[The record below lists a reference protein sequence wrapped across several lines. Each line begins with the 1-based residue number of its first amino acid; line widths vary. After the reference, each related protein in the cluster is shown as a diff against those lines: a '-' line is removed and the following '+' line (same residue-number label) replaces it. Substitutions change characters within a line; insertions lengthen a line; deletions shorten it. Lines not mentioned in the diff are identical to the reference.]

1 MNSVFSAFKSSSS
14 GVGAASMVPSTTD
27 ATTGGAATVK
37 MNGSINTTS
46 SNSSNNKH
54 ESTSVAT
61 SNGVANCPKP
71 PTTTKLL
78 LNLKTHRPPV
88 TDHPPSGSYEKLR
101 HIREISNP
109 VALDHGVVVVDAA
122 PSNDNSIATTPV
134 QSPSETPSTVPSAS
148 INGHHEHSTCA
159 NGSSSTIAATR
170 IIGIDQV
177 DSHPH
182 HQQQQHRPLHH
193 PHLPQLPST
202 LGSKADTV
210 AITTSSLTAAP
221 TTVLAIKPPSGAS
234 SSALVASST
243 ATAVAPSSSSASSS
257 SSSSSSTLS
266 NGVGLSSSSVPPPSR
281 FHKPRLS
288 LSNSSGGTSGAAGS
302 CGGGLTTTSMPSV
315 HGRTGPSGGAGTGG
329 AGSSGMPPPKT
340 RLSTHQRNLS
350 LDFRSMG
357 ILLPPVSQVTNTR
370 INMTQH
376 HRNRSLDSALQRI
389 PEVEVS
395 SPSAESENTLH
406 CTNAILSGTMCSKI
420 IQSSSSTNPT
430 NTPNITGRG
439 NKLQGAEAMSSRQ
452 EGKPTISGCSSSAGG
467 GSMPGSSDR
476 TIAGR
481 QQQQQLMGKM
491 ELLEQGIGASRAL
504 KSTHLGDV
512 ESSLSSAKESESKK
526 REDLTS
532 LGSDDSGIICGSEPD
547 HTSLTRI
554 RRSRESLDSGEIDPS
569 EEECIEILE
578 TTSMDEEYRML
589 QSDLCFYPTT
599 VDGCNNNNNNN
610 NNDVKATIEELGCGD
625 QLHHHQA
632 TVTAASVDAISDKV
646 RYRQRNMTRAA
657 IMLETLFVPIDYED
671 NVPTPADDNGGEGE
685 GDEDQDLADA
695 PTPIIG
701 EGKSLTTPTNAP
713 IPDFLPSTTIT
724 TNINTSTVPTVGAD
738 HETTSPSSNSSTA
751 VASNPSGTS
760 QKPATNN
767 DQQPLQQSKTD
778 QKNEVIFRNF
788 FGATKNAIF
797 RTAQSII
804 DNHEKKHAKNREKQ
818 SSTVTS
824 DDGVAGGANVTTTA
838 GSTGT
843 ATSAGTSIIKSPTEA
858 IRRRE
863 FGSMFGSRAKH
874 HQQQQQQQQQLPS
887 PPPVPATPVAS
898 EMEHPES
905 APDRMLLVA
914 PKPSLSKSSST
925 ASLKVVPG
933 VAVATTSTGSSS
945 TTTATGG
952 PACNNGNTASRDE
965 SQIRSERAGQ
975 SGLLRFFESP
985 VFNIHFAVHYL
996 FYSKEP
1002 GVLSFIGNKIFSF
1015 PNGEVDLYIPQ
1026 LMVMYMQIEELSEVL
1041 DPYLVYRCRQ
1051 SVDFSLKCVWLL
1063 EAYNFNMEMLSAG
1076 GSSSIRKHLTLL
1088 RELYPKRERVKTGT
1102 QNQQQPSYQRL
1113 TEQQQQQQRDHDATS
1128 ATTMNSLN
1136 LPALT
1141 AVRKTHHRS
1150 QSDATGMMGGMMSVN
1165 PKLLYSQ
1172 PPSTVAPVTG
1182 PTGHLPHLA
1191 SSGLHAPHHPII
1203 GSSSSSS
1210 SSSRPVC
1217 LGDLSTGRAFDNG
1230 CVCFESVRG
1239 TVNDLLGQQT
1249 VCSCGAPKLA
1259 PEKEF
1264 MKSLIDIGKMLTCLQ
1279 TKIEKTSRLR
1289 ILLNLINKNL
1299 PARVWLPLHSEA
1311 LPHHV
1316 VRITEEKT
1324 AVLNSKDKTPY
1335 IIYVEVVEV
1344 QDIYTSPVIPKLMPT
1359 LRHTKSEER
1368 LDSSMTV
1375 TTGGSS
1381 VVVGSRE
1388 HTKTDSQTTGET
1400 TTAPTAV
1407 APTAAPATVAP
1418 TGSSLSTSSV
1428 RRPNK
1433 LSECSV
1439 DFGTTGSVSGGCM
1452 ELGLTED
1459 DVWSQE
1465 DDEITAQ
1472 YLSLTKMS
1480 TDRDTISQFSIDS
1493 YDSREHHTP
1502 TLFNIGEVKKRHC
1515 ANLNSENAKPFSN
1528 DPSDPSAAALKEPWH
1543 EKEKQIRE
1551 SSPYGHLQSWRLL
1564 SAIVKCGDDLRQELM
1579 ATQLLQMFKLIWDE
1593 EKVDLW
1599 VRPYRIVCLS
1609 NDSGLIETIVNTV
1622 SLHQIKKNSNKSLKD
1637 YFIDEYGDIETEAFQ
1652 RAQRNFMQSCAAY
1665 CLISYL
1671 LQVKDRHNGNIL
1683 LHSDGHLIHID
1694 FGFILSISPK
1704 NLGFEQSPFKLTP
1717 EFVDVMGGPESEL
1730 YSEFKYLLLDG
1741 LKAARKHMDRI
1752 INIVEIMRSSSQLP
1766 CFKNGCSGTVR
1777 NLRNRFHMNLTEQE
1791 LERKV
1796 EQLIQDSLNSLST
1809 KLYDGY
1815 QYITNGIL

>member
-1 MNSVFSAFKSSSS
+1 
-14 GVGAASMVPSTTD
+14 
-27 ATTGGAATVK
+27 
-37 MNGSINTTS
+37 
-46 SNSSNNKH
+46 
-54 ESTSVAT
+54 
-61 SNGVANCPKP
+61 
-71 PTTTKLL
+71 
-78 LNLKTHRPPV
+78 
-88 TDHPPSGSYEKLR
+88 
-101 HIREISNP
+101 
-109 VALDHGVVVVDAA
+109 
-122 PSNDNSIATTPV
+122 
-134 QSPSETPSTVPSAS
+134 
-148 INGHHEHSTCA
+148 
-159 NGSSSTIAATR
+159 
-170 IIGIDQV
+170 
-177 DSHPH
+177 
-182 HQQQQHRPLHH
+182 
-193 PHLPQLPST
+193 
-202 LGSKADTV
+202 
-210 AITTSSLTAAP
+210 
-221 TTVLAIKPPSGAS
+221 
-234 SSALVASST
+234 
-243 ATAVAPSSSSASSS
+243 
-257 SSSSSSTLS
+257 
-266 NGVGLSSSSVPPPSR
+266 
-281 FHKPRLS
+281 
-288 LSNSSGGTSGAAGS
+288 
-302 CGGGLTTTSMPSV
+302 
-315 HGRTGPSGGAGTGG
+315 
-329 AGSSGMPPPKT
+329 
-340 RLSTHQRNLS
+340 
-350 LDFRSMG
+350 MG

-420 IQSSSSTNPT
+420 IQASSTNPT
-430 NTPNITGRG
+430 NTPNITCRG
-439 NKLQGAEAMSSRQ
+439 PTSVASQGGVSATGSV
-452 EGKPTISGCSSSAGG
+452 SGDGSSSATG
-467 GSMPGSSDR
+467 DR
-476 TIAGR
+476 MSVTTACSR
-481 QQQQQLMGKM
+481 QQLSGKL
-491 ELLEQGIGASRAL
+491 EALEQGTATLRTL
-504 KSTHLGDV
+504 KGDHSV
-512 ESSLSSAKESESKK
+512 DPEGLARSKDSDSKK

-589 QSDLCFYPTT
+589 QSDLCFYPTSMLAAEAPIDAGEAK
-599 VDGCNNNNNNN
+599 DG
-610 NNDVKATIEELGCGD
+610 DAQAD
-625 QLHHHQA
+625 QSA
-632 TVTAASVDAISDKV
+632 AASVSDKV

-657 IMLETLFVPIDYED
+657 IMLETLCVPIDFED
-671 NVPTPADDNGGEGE
+671 GVEQQQQQQQGDGSSRCSDD
-685 GDEDQDLADA
+685 DDA
-695 PTPIIG
+695 PTPTVG
-701 EGKSLTTPTNAP
+701 EGKSLTTPTNALTP
-713 IPDFLPSTTIT
+713 ALPATTSGTI
-724 TNINTSTVPTVGAD
+724 VPTAACESATVAD
-738 HETTSPSSNSSTA
+738 
-751 VASNPSGTS
+751 SGTGTGHQRSS
-760 QKPATNN
+760 QN
-767 DQQPLQQSKTD
+767 DQQQQQQHGKAD

-818 SSTVTS
+818 SLVAVT
-824 DDGVAGGANVTTTA
+824 DDG
-838 GSTGT
+838 TGPVPAASPAAASAP
-843 ATSAGTSIIKSPTEA
+843 ATVKSPTE
-858 IRRRE
+858 ISRKRE
-863 FGSMFGSRAKH
+863 FGSMFGSRSSK
-874 HQQQQQQQQQLPS
+874 QQS
-887 PPPVPATPVAS
+887 ISTSAAAAAVTSATPAVV
-898 EMEHPES
+898 EVTIE
-905 APDRMLLVA
+905 APVCAPTEPQAPACDRNGAAGSGLLVGS
-914 PKPSLSKSSST
+914 KGSLSKSSSS
-925 ASLKVVPG
+925 ASLKLVPG
-933 VAVATTSTGSSS
+933 VAVAT
-945 TTTATGG
+945 GG
-952 PACNNGNTASRDE
+952 AVGVGCPSNGGCSPRDE
-965 SQIRSERAGQ
+965 SQIRTERTGQ

-1015 PNGEVDLYIPQ
+1015 PNGDVDLYIPQ

-1076 GSSSIRKHLTLL
+1076 GSSMRKHLTLL
-1088 RELYPKRERVKTGT
+1088 RELYPKRERVKTMLGSHHRNGLKT
-1102 QNQQQPSYQRL
+1102 DEGDQ
-1113 TEQQQQQQRDHDATS
+1113 HADAT
-1128 ATTMNSLN
+1128 TTTTTASLAVN
-1136 LPALT
+1136 HSLSV
-1141 AVRKTHHRS
+1141 VRKTHHRS
-1150 QSDATGMMGGMMSVN
+1150 QSDATGMMGITGMTVN

-1172 PPSTVAPVTG
+1172 PGPAGGTVAAPSGSTHHSQ
-1182 PTGHLPHLA
+1182 HL
-1191 SSGLHAPHHPII
+1191 LHAHAQTFHPAI
-1203 GSSSSSS
+1203 SSN
-1210 SSSRPVC
+1210 RPVC

-1299 PARVWLPLHSEA
+1299 PARVWLPLHSET
-1311 LPHHV
+1311 PHHV

-1344 QDIYTSPVIPKLMPT
+1344 NDIYTSPVIPKLMPT

-1368 LDSSMTV
+1368 LDSSSS
-1375 TTGGSS
+1375 GGGLGAAATAAAVAAPSS
-1381 VVVGSRE
+1381 NTPGEPS
-1388 HTKTDSQTTGET
+1388 KTDS
-1400 TTAPTAV
+1400 PTANE
-1407 APTAAPATVAP
+1407 PTVAVP
-1418 TGSSLSTSSV
+1418 AARHTTENHAANGGSMM
-1428 RRPNK
+1428 
-1433 LSECSV
+1433 
-1439 DFGTTGSVSGGCM
+1439 M

-1480 TDRDTISQFSIDS
+1480 TDRDTISQFSVDS
-1493 YDSREHHTP
+1493 YDSREHSTP

-1543 EKEKQIRE
+1543 EKEKQIRD
-1551 SSPYGHLQSWRLL
+1551 SSPYGHLQNWKLL

-1637 YFIDEYGDIETEAFQ
+1637 YFVDEYGAPETAPFR

-1730 YSEFKYLLLDG
+1730 YAEFKYLLLDG

-1791 LERKV
+1791 LDRKV

>member
-1 MNSVFSAFKSSSS
+1 MNSVFSAFKASSSASSSS
-14 GVGAASMVPSTTD
+14 S
-27 ATTGGAATVK
+27 ATTTNSNGIGTGPPSSSGHDPTGSSSNGMVLT
-37 MNGSINTTS
+37 NGSALMGTKASSLTGSSTS
-46 SNSSNNKH
+46 S
-54 ESTSVAT
+54 
-61 SNGVANCPKP
+61 
-71 PTTTKLL
+71 KLL
-78 LNLKTHRPPV
+78 LNIKTHRPAV
-88 TDHPPSGSYEKLR
+88 ADHPPNSSYEKLR
-101 HIREISNP
+101 HIREISCTNRNNSL
-109 VALDHGVVVVDAA
+109 VVGLDGDELTPATTTPEDTSV
-122 PSNDNSIATTPV
+122 ATTPV
-134 QSPSETPSTVPSAS
+134 QSPMALDEDSSA
-148 INGHHEHSTCA
+148 CLLL
-159 NGSSSTIAATR
+159 NGSAGPR
-170 IIGIDQV
+170 IMSIDQV
-177 DSHPH
+177 DSGSSHH
-182 HQQQQHRPLHH
+182 HHLHQQPTTATA
-193 PHLPQLPST
+193 QLPSLLVNGT
-202 LGSKADTV
+202 GKLHQAKADTTTKQSDSSSSRAAAAAV
-210 AITTSSLTAAP
+210 ASNTNHSDNGCLSKKKSTSTSCTDIGTTTTAP
-221 TTVLAIKPPSGAS
+221 VPLAIKPPSGAASLTTAS
-234 SSALVASST
+234 SSAL
-243 ATAVAPSSSSASSS
+243 SSADGGAA
-257 SSSSSSTLS
+257 S
-266 NGVGLSSSSVPPPSR
+266 NGTVTSMPPR

-288 LSNSSGGTSGAAGS
+288 LSNS
-302 CGGGLTTTSMPSV
+302 CGGGSSSGLSTSSMPSV
-315 HGRTGPSGGAGTGG
+315 HGRSGPNANGGSS
-329 AGSSGMPPPKT
+329 SSGMPPPKT

-357 ILLPPVSQVTNTR
+357 ILLPPVSQVTNNR

-406 CTNAILSGTMCSKI
+406 CTNGILTGTMCSKI
-420 IQSSSSTNPT
+420 IQSSSTNPT
-430 NTPNITGRG
+430 NTPSNSGRG
-439 NKLQGAEAMSSRQ
+439 ISSMSLTAGSGKSGSNGSEADADTVVTTAAASATNSTTHHHQPSRQ
-452 EGKPTISGCSSSAGG
+452 QMSRKV
-467 GSMPGSSDR
+467 D
-476 TIAGR
+476 
-481 QQQQQLMGKM
+481 
-491 ELLEQGIGASRAL
+491 LLEQGATLRTL
-504 KSTHLGDV
+504 KGSHSNDAETIVNSIVKD
-512 ESSLSSAKESESKK
+512 SDSKK

-578 TTSMDEEYRML
+578 TTSMEEEYRML
-589 QSDLCFYPTT
+589 QSDLCFYPTAMDRT
-599 VDGCNNNNNNN
+599 AKEDGSDSDSRPLDNCIEQPPAHQSTLTSANNGGP
-610 NNDVKATIEELGCGD
+610 L
-625 QLHHHQA
+625 
-632 TVTAASVDAISDKV
+632 SDKV
-646 RYRQRNMTRAA
+646 RYRQQNMTRAA
-657 IMLETLFVPIDYED
+657 IMLEKLFVPINYED
-671 NVPTPADDNGGEGE
+671 GENAAAVDGDGGSSLGNEE
-685 GDEDQDLADA
+685 DEMLSHPDA
-695 PTPIIG
+695 ATPIVS
-701 EGKSLTTPTNAP
+701 EGKSLTTPTNAVTP
-713 IPDFLPSTTIT
+713 TGPSFSQQQQSAASTNVPSTAA
-724 TNINTSTVPTVGAD
+724 V
-738 HETTSPSSNSSTA
+738 SPSD
-751 VASNPSGTS
+751 TS
-760 QKPATNN
+760 KPATS
-767 DQQPLQQSKTD
+767 DPPKAD
-778 QKNEVIFRNF
+778 QKNEVMFRNF

-804 DNHEKKHAKNREKQ
+804 DNHEKKHAKQREKQ
-818 SSTVTS
+818 AATTSATTPDDAGAAPAVGGAASGATTASST
-824 DDGVAGGANVTTTA
+824 
-838 GSTGT
+838 STV
-843 ATSAGTSIIKSPTEA
+843 KSPTELL
-858 IRRRE
+858 RKRE
-863 FGSMFGSRAKH
+863 FGSMFARSSNSSKH
-874 HQQQQQQQQQLPS
+874 HHHNQQQPASSSSAVTPTATTTTASVSMEFDTTSSSTESGSSQLNI
-887 PPPVPATPVAS
+887 
-898 EMEHPES
+898 
-905 APDRMLLVA
+905 
-914 PKPSLSKSSST
+914 PKASLSKSSST

-933 VAVATTSTGSSS
+933 VAVAAVPSTSSTAASSS
-945 TTTATGG
+945 SSCVAPFSSSG
-952 PACNNGNTASRDE
+952 PRDE
-965 SQIRSERAGQ
+965 SQIRTERTGQ

-1015 PNGEVDLYIPQ
+1015 PHIEVDLYIPQ
-1026 LMVMYMQIEELSEVL
+1026 LIVMYMQIEELSEVL

-1063 EAYNFNMEMLSAG
+1063 EAYNFNTEMLSGAG
-1076 GSSSIRKHLTLL
+1076 NSIRKHLSLL
-1088 RELYPKRERVKTGT
+1088 RELYPKRERVKLAAAAANNAPIITTTG
-1102 QNQQQPSYQRL
+1102 SEL
-1113 TEQQQQQQRDHDATS
+1113 LATGNDPTLQ
-1128 ATTMNSLN
+1128 AH
-1136 LPALT
+1136 PALS

-1150 QSDATGMMGGMMSVN
+1150 QSDATGMMG
-1165 PKLLYSQ
+1165 LLAQ
-1172 PPSTVAPVTG
+1172 HHHHHHHAHHAAPLPGGVPG
-1182 PTGHLPHLA
+1182 P
-1191 SSGLHAPHHPII
+1191 
-1203 GSSSSSS
+1203 
-1210 SSSRPVC
+1210 SSRTPVC

-1264 MKSLIDIGKMLTCLQ
+1264 MKALIDIGKMLTCLQ

-1299 PARVWLPLHSEA
+1299 PARVWLPLHSET
-1311 LPHHV
+1311 PHHV

-1344 QDIYTSPVIPKLMPT
+1344 QDIYTSPVIPKMMPT

-1368 LDSSMTV
+1368 LDSSISASALN
-1375 TTGGSS
+1375 GDEAGSNPS
-1381 VVVGSRE
+1381 
-1388 HTKTDSQTTGET
+1388 KTEQTTT
-1400 TTAPTAV
+1400 TTSSSAACQQTGDE
-1407 APTAAPATVAP
+1407 TAAPLPAAAAA
-1418 TGSSLSTSSV
+1418 SLAASRSRHS
-1428 RRPNK
+1428 K

-1439 DFGTTGSVSGGCM
+1439 DNGGNGGNGGGSMM

-1480 TDRDTISQFSIDS
+1480 SDRDAISQFSVDS
-1493 YDSREHHTP
+1493 YDSRDHHTP
-1502 TLFNIGEVKKRHC
+1502 ALFNIGEVKKRHC

-1543 EKEKQIRE
+1543 EKEKQIRN

-1579 ATQLLQMFKLIWDE
+1579 ATQLLQMFKLIWEE
-1593 EKVDLW
+1593 EKVGLW
-1599 VRPYRIVCLS
+1599 VQPYRIVCLS

-1637 YFIDEYGDIETEAFQ
+1637 YFIDEFGDVETVAFR
-1652 RAQRNFMQSCAAY
+1652 RAQRNFMHSCAAY

-1730 YSEFKYLLLDG
+1730 YCEFKYLLLDG

>member
-1 MNSVFSAFKSSSS
+1 MNSVFSAFKTSSTAASPSSAATANSNGVVGVGPTSGGSHDHTTGNGGMVLTNGTLMGPKSTPTSSSS
-14 GVGAASMVPSTTD
+14 
-27 ATTGGAATVK
+27 
-37 MNGSINTTS
+37 TS
-46 SNSSNNKH
+46 S
-54 ESTSVAT
+54 
-61 SNGVANCPKP
+61 
-71 PTTTKLL
+71 KLL
-78 LNLKTHRPPV
+78 LNIKTHRPAV
-88 TDHPPSGSYEKLR
+88 ADHPPNSSYEKLR
-101 HIREISNP
+101 HIREISCTNRNNSL
-109 VALDHGVVVVDAA
+109 VVGLDGELDVVPAA
-122 PSNDNSIATTPV
+122 TTPEDTSVATTPV
-134 QSPSETPSTVPSAS
+134 QSPMTLDDKCLGTADTLDSSADSTNCLPL
-148 INGHHEHSTCA
+148 
-159 NGSSSTIAATR
+159 NGSSGPR
-170 IIGIDQV
+170 IVSVDQV
-177 DSHPH
+177 DNH
-182 HQQQQHRPLHH
+182 HHH
-193 PHLPQLPST
+193 PHLNSGAGLVNGTGKLHQA
-202 LGSKADTV
+202 KADTTTKSDSSSSSSCSNGSNSVRATV
-210 AITTSSLTAAP
+210 AVASSGTNSNDSGLLPKKKSASTSCTDLGTTLAP
-221 TTVLAIKPPSGAS
+221 LAIKPPSGAS
-234 SSALVASST
+234 LSNSST
-243 ATAVAPSSSSASSS
+243 GAIASVDGTA
-257 SSSSSSTLS
+257 S
-266 NGVGLSSSSVPPPSR
+266 NGTIASMPPR

-288 LSNSSGGTSGAAGS
+288 LSNS
-302 CGGGLTTTSMPSV
+302 CGGGGNSGLSTSSMPSV
-315 HGRTGPSGGAGTGG
+315 HGRTGPNANGGSS
-329 AGSSGMPPPKT
+329 SSGMPPPKT

-357 ILLPPVSQVTNTR
+357 ILLPPVSQVTNNR

-406 CTNAILSGTMCSKI
+406 CTNGILSGTMCSKI
-420 IQSSSSTNPT
+420 IQSSSTNPT
-430 NTPNITGRG
+430 NTPSNSGRG
-439 NKLQGAEAMSSRQ
+439 ITSIAN
-452 EGKPTISGCSSSAGG
+452 AGTTAKG
-467 GSMPGSSDR
+467 GSSVTESE
-476 TIAGR
+476 TETVVIAAASTTNSTHHQPNR
-481 QQQQQLMGKM
+481 QQISRKVDI
-491 ELLEQGIGASRAL
+491 LEQAATLRAL
-504 KSTHLGDV
+504 KSCHSTDAETIV
-512 ESSLSSAKESESKK
+512 NSIVKDSDSKK

-578 TTSMDEEYRML
+578 TTSMEEEYRML

-599 VDGCNNNNNNN
+599 MDRTAKEDGSDSDTRPLDNC
-610 NNDVKATIEELGCGD
+610 IELQQHPQQNTLTSAGSG
-625 QLHHHQA
+625 
-632 TVTAASVDAISDKV
+632 VNGPVSDKV
-646 RYRQRNMTRAA
+646 RYRQQNMTRAA
-657 IMLETLFVPIDYED
+657 IMLEKLFVPIHYED
-671 NVPTPADDNGGEGE
+671 GENGPVATSGNLGNEE
-685 GDEDQDLADA
+685 DEMLTHPDA
-695 PTPIIG
+695 TTPIVA
-701 EGKSLTTPTNAP
+701 EGKCLTTPTNALTMITVP
-713 IPDFLPSTTIT
+713 LAQQPASTT
-724 TNINTSTVPTVGAD
+724 VP
-738 HETTSPSSNSSTA
+738 STA
-751 VASNPSGTS
+751 VSPSET
-760 QKPATNN
+760 KAAIN
-767 DQQPLQQSKTD
+767 DPPKND
-778 QKNEVIFRNF
+778 QKNEVMFRNF

-804 DNHEKKHAKNREKQ
+804 DNHEKKHAKQREKQ
-818 SSTVTS
+818 AATNTTPEEAGPVTTGS
-824 DDGVAGGANVTTTA
+824 GVVAGASSSGTLNTTV
-838 GSTGT
+838 
-843 ATSAGTSIIKSPTEA
+843 KSPTELL
-858 IRRRE
+858 RKRE
-863 FGSMFGSRAKH
+863 FGSMFARSSNSSKH
-874 HQQQQQQQQQLPS
+874 HHHNQQSSNTSSSSSSVVTPTATTSTTTSASMEFDTTSSSTESGSSQLNI
-887 PPPVPATPVAS
+887 
-898 EMEHPES
+898 
-905 APDRMLLVA
+905 
-914 PKPSLSKSSST
+914 PKASLSKSSST
-925 ASLKVVPG
+925 ASLKLVPG
-933 VAVATTSTGSSS
+933 VAVAATPSTCSTTSASIIHCTGS
-945 TTTATGG
+945 G
-952 PACNNGNTASRDE
+952 PRDE
-965 SQIRSERAGQ
+965 SQIRTERTGQ

-1026 LMVMYMQIEELSEVL
+1026 LIVMYMQIEELSEVL

-1063 EAYNFNMEMLSAG
+1063 EAYNFNTEMLSGA
-1076 GSSSIRKHLTLL
+1076 SNSVRKHLSLL
-1088 RELYPKRERVKTGT
+1088 RELYPKRERVKLAATVAPITTSSSEVLGT
-1102 QNQQQPSYQRL
+1102 NNDPTLQA
-1113 TEQQQQQQRDHDATS
+1113 H
-1128 ATTMNSLN
+1128 
-1136 LPALT
+1136 PALS

-1150 QSDATGMMGGMMSVN
+1150 QSDATGMMG
-1165 PKLLYSQ
+1165 LLAQ
-1172 PPSTVAPVTG
+1172 HHHA
-1182 PTGHLPHLA
+1182 H
-1191 SSGLHAPHHPII
+1191 HAPIP
-1203 GSSSSSS
+1203 GVPGPSNRS
-1210 SSSRPVC
+1210 PVC

-1264 MKSLIDIGKMLTCLQ
+1264 MKALIDIGKMLTCLQ

-1299 PARVWLPLHSEA
+1299 PARVWLPLHTET
-1311 LPHHV
+1311 PHHV

-1368 LDSSMTV
+1368 LDSSISASALNSDDSNPNKTEQ
-1375 TTGGSS
+1375 TSS
-1381 VVVGSRE
+1381 CQ
-1388 HTKTDSQTTGET
+1388 QTSEE
-1400 TTAPTAV
+1400 
-1407 APTAAPATVAP
+1407 
-1418 TGSSLSTSSV
+1418 STSSTTV
-1428 RRPNK
+1428 PQTAPLPAAVAASLASSRSRHSK
-1433 LSECSV
+1433 LSECSAEN
-1439 DFGTTGSVSGGCM
+1439 GGNSSSMM

-1480 TDRDTISQFSIDS
+1480 SDRDAISQFSIDS
-1493 YDSREHHTP
+1493 YDSRDHHTP
-1502 TLFNIGEVKKRHC
+1502 ALFNIGEVKKRHC

-1543 EKEKQIRE
+1543 EKEKQIRD

-1579 ATQLLQMFKLIWDE
+1579 ATQLLQMFKLIWEE
-1593 EKVDLW
+1593 EKVGLW

-1637 YFIDEYGDIETEAFQ
+1637 YFIDEFGDVETVAF
-1652 RAQRNFMQSCAAY
+1652 RMAQRNFMHSCAAY

-1730 YSEFKYLLLDG
+1730 YCEFKYLLLDG

>member
-1 MNSVFSAFKSSSS
+1 
-14 GVGAASMVPSTTD
+14 
-27 ATTGGAATVK
+27 
-37 MNGSINTTS
+37 
-46 SNSSNNKH
+46 
-54 ESTSVAT
+54 
-61 SNGVANCPKP
+61 
-71 PTTTKLL
+71 
-78 LNLKTHRPPV
+78 
-88 TDHPPSGSYEKLR
+88 
-101 HIREISNP
+101 
-109 VALDHGVVVVDAA
+109 
-122 PSNDNSIATTPV
+122 
-134 QSPSETPSTVPSAS
+134 
-148 INGHHEHSTCA
+148 
-159 NGSSSTIAATR
+159 
-170 IIGIDQV
+170 
-177 DSHPH
+177 
-182 HQQQQHRPLHH
+182 
-193 PHLPQLPST
+193 
-202 LGSKADTV
+202 
-210 AITTSSLTAAP
+210 
-221 TTVLAIKPPSGAS
+221 
-234 SSALVASST
+234 
-243 ATAVAPSSSSASSS
+243 
-257 SSSSSSTLS
+257 
-266 NGVGLSSSSVPPPSR
+266 
-281 FHKPRLS
+281 
-288 LSNSSGGTSGAAGS
+288 
-302 CGGGLTTTSMPSV
+302 
-315 HGRTGPSGGAGTGG
+315 
-329 AGSSGMPPPKT
+329 
-340 RLSTHQRNLS
+340 
-350 LDFRSMG
+350 MG
-357 ILLPPVSQVTNTR
+357 ILLPPVSQVTNNR

-406 CTNAILSGTMCSKI
+406 CTNGILSGTMCSKI
-420 IQSSSSTNPT
+420 IQSSSTNPT
-430 NTPNITGRG
+430 NTPSNSGRAITSMSIAGSTKG
-439 NKLQGAEAMSSRQ
+439 GSSGSEPEAETVVIAAASATNSTHHQPSRQ
-452 EGKPTISGCSSSAGG
+452 QISRKV
-467 GSMPGSSDR
+467 D
-476 TIAGR
+476 
-481 QQQQQLMGKM
+481 
-491 ELLEQGIGASRAL
+491 LLEQGATLRAL
-504 KSTHLGDV
+504 KSSHSTDAETIV
-512 ESSLSSAKESESKK
+512 NSIVKESDSKK

-578 TTSMDEEYRML
+578 TTSMEEEYRML
-589 QSDLCFYPTT
+589 QADLCFYPTT
-599 VDGCNNNNNNN
+599 MDRTAKEDGSDSDTRPLDNC
-610 NNDVKATIEELGCGD
+610 IELQQHPQQNTLTSAGSG
-625 QLHHHQA
+625 
-632 TVTAASVDAISDKV
+632 VNGPVSDKV
-646 RYRQRNMTRAA
+646 RYRQQNMTRAA
-657 IMLETLFVPIDYED
+657 IMLEKLFVPINYED
-671 NVPTPADDNGGEGE
+671 GENGPVVDGNLGNEE
-685 GDEDQDLADA
+685 DEMLAHPDA
-695 PTPIIG
+695 ATPIVA
-701 EGKSLTTPTNAP
+701 EGKSLTTPTNAGLT
-713 IPDFLPSTTIT
+713 IPFAQQPASTIVPST
-724 TNINTSTVPTVGAD
+724 AA
-738 HETTSPSSNSSTA
+738 SPSETKAAINE
-751 VASNPSGTS
+751 P
-760 QKPATNN
+760 P
-767 DQQPLQQSKTD
+767 KTD
-778 QKNEVIFRNF
+778 QKNEVMFRSF

-804 DNHEKKHAKNREKQ
+804 ENHEKKHAKQREKQ
-818 SSTVTS
+818 AATNTTPEE
-824 DDGVAGGANVTTTA
+824 AGTATTA
-838 GSTGT
+838 SGGVSGVTSTGT
-843 ATSAGTSIIKSPTEA
+843 SNTATVKSPTELL
-858 IRRRE
+858 RKRE
-863 FGSMFGSRAKH
+863 FGSMFARSSNSSKH
-874 HQQQQQQQQQLPS
+874 HHHNQQNTNSSSSSSSNVVTPTVSTTTTTTTSASMEFDTTSSSTESSSTSQLNI
-887 PPPVPATPVAS
+887 
-898 EMEHPES
+898 
-905 APDRMLLVA
+905 
-914 PKPSLSKSSST
+914 PKTSLSKSSST

-933 VAVATTSTGSSS
+933 VAVAATPSGCSTASASIVHCTGS
-945 TTTATGG
+945 G
-952 PACNNGNTASRDE
+952 PRDE
-965 SQIRSERAGQ
+965 SQIRTERTGQ

-1026 LMVMYMQIEELSEVL
+1026 LIVMYMQIEELSEVL
-1041 DPYLVYRCRQ
+1041 DPYLVYRCRK

-1063 EAYNFNMEMLSAG
+1063 EAYNFNTEMLSGAG
-1076 GSSSIRKHLTLL
+1076 NSVRKHLSLL
-1088 RELYPKRERVKTGT
+1088 RELYPKRERVK
-1102 QNQQQPSYQRL
+1102 L
-1113 TEQQQQQQRDHDATS
+1113 
-1128 ATTMNSLN
+1128 ATTIAPIVAGSDGLGPSNDPTLQAH
-1136 LPALT
+1136 PALS

-1150 QSDATGMMGGMMSVN
+1150 QSDATGMMG
-1165 PKLLYSQ
+1165 LLAQ
-1172 PPSTVAPVTG
+1172 HHHTHHVPLPGVPGPSNRT
-1182 PTGHLPHLA
+1182 
-1191 SSGLHAPHHPII
+1191 
-1203 GSSSSSS
+1203 
-1210 SSSRPVC
+1210 PVC

-1264 MKSLIDIGKMLTCLQ
+1264 MKALIDIGKMLTCLQ

-1299 PARVWLPLHSEA
+1299 PARVWLPLHTET
-1311 LPHHV
+1311 PHHV

-1368 LDSSMTV
+1368 LDSSISASALSTDESNPSK
-1375 TTGGSS
+1375 TELNSS
-1381 VVVGSRE
+1381 CQ
-1388 HTKTDSQTTGET
+1388 QTNEE
-1400 TTAPTAV
+1400 
-1407 APTAAPATVAP
+1407 
-1418 TGSSLSTSSV
+1418 STSSTTV
-1428 RRPNK
+1428 PQSAPLPAAVAASLTTSRSRHSK

-1439 DFGTTGSVSGGCM
+1439 DNACNGISMM

-1480 TDRDTISQFSIDS
+1480 SDRDAISQFSVDS
-1493 YDSREHHTP
+1493 YDSRDHHTP
-1502 TLFNIGEVKKRHC
+1502 ALFNIGEVKKRHC

-1543 EKEKQIRE
+1543 EKEKQIRD

-1579 ATQLLQMFKLIWDE
+1579 ATQLLQMFKLIWEE
-1593 EKVDLW
+1593 EKVGLW

-1637 YFIDEYGDIETEAFQ
+1637 YFIDEFGDVETVAF
-1652 RAQRNFMQSCAAY
+1652 RMAQRNFMHSCAAY

-1730 YSEFKYLLLDG
+1730 YCEFKYLLLDG

>member
-1 MNSVFSAFKSSSS
+1 
-14 GVGAASMVPSTTD
+14 
-27 ATTGGAATVK
+27 
-37 MNGSINTTS
+37 
-46 SNSSNNKH
+46 
-54 ESTSVAT
+54 
-61 SNGVANCPKP
+61 
-71 PTTTKLL
+71 
-78 LNLKTHRPPV
+78 
-88 TDHPPSGSYEKLR
+88 
-101 HIREISNP
+101 
-109 VALDHGVVVVDAA
+109 
-122 PSNDNSIATTPV
+122 
-134 QSPSETPSTVPSAS
+134 
-148 INGHHEHSTCA
+148 
-159 NGSSSTIAATR
+159 
-170 IIGIDQV
+170 
-177 DSHPH
+177 
-182 HQQQQHRPLHH
+182 
-193 PHLPQLPST
+193 
-202 LGSKADTV
+202 
-210 AITTSSLTAAP
+210 
-221 TTVLAIKPPSGAS
+221 
-234 SSALVASST
+234 
-243 ATAVAPSSSSASSS
+243 
-257 SSSSSSTLS
+257 
-266 NGVGLSSSSVPPPSR
+266 
-281 FHKPRLS
+281 
-288 LSNSSGGTSGAAGS
+288 
-302 CGGGLTTTSMPSV
+302 
-315 HGRTGPSGGAGTGG
+315 
-329 AGSSGMPPPKT
+329 
-340 RLSTHQRNLS
+340 
-350 LDFRSMG
+350 MG

-439 NKLQGAEAMSSRQ
+439 SKLQGAEGMGSSKA
-452 EGKPTISGCSSSAGG
+452 GKPTIGAGCSSAGG
-467 GSMPGSSDR
+467 GSMPGSTDSR
-476 TIAGR
+476 TITGR
-481 QQQQQLMGKM
+481 QQQLQLMGKM
-491 ELLEQGIGASRAL
+491 ELLEQGIGASRTL
-504 KSTHLGDV
+504 KSAHLGDV
-512 ESSLSSAKESESKK
+512 ESSLSSAKDSESKK

-610 NNDVKATIEELGCGD
+610 NDVKATTDDLGCGD

-632 TVTAASVDAISDKV
+632 TVTAAAADAISDKV

-671 NVPTPADDNGGEGE
+671 HVPTEMPADANGGEE
-685 GDEDQDLADA
+685 DGDEDQDLADA

-724 TNINTSTVPTVGAD
+724 TNTTTNANTSTVPTTGAD
-738 HETTSPSSNSSTA
+738 HETTSPSSISSMAAAANST
-751 VASNPSGTS
+751 SGTS
-760 QKPATNN
+760 QKPASSN
-767 DQQPLQQSKTD
+767 DQQQQPTPPQSKAD

-818 SSTVTS
+818 SSTAAA
-824 DDGVAGGANVTTTA
+824 DEGAAGGANVTTVTTAA
-838 GSTGT
+838 GSTGA
-843 ATSAGTSIIKSPTEA
+843 ATSAGGTSIIKSPTEA

-863 FGSMFGSRAKH
+863 FGSMFSSRTKH
-874 HQQQQQQQQQLPS
+874 QQHQQQQQQQQLQS
-887 PPPVPATPVAS
+887 PPPASAAPAAT
-898 EMEHPES
+898 EMDHAES
-905 APDRMLLVA
+905 ACERMLLVA
-914 PKPSLSKSSST
+914 PKASLSKSSST

-945 TTTATGG
+945 TTTAGG
-952 PACNNGNTASRDE
+952 PACTNGSTASRDE

-1102 QNQQQPSYQRL
+1102 QSQLPSYQRP
-1113 TEQQQQQQRDHDATS
+1113 TEQHQRDHDGSDEA
-1128 ATTMNSLN
+1128 TMNSLH

-1172 PPSTVAPVTG
+1172 PPSTVAGPVAG
-1182 PTGHLPHLA
+1182 PAGHLSHLA
-1191 SSGLHAPHHPII
+1191 SSALHAPHHPII
-1203 GSSSSSS
+1203 GSSSSS

-1368 LDSSMTV
+1368 LDSSTTTTTSSV

-1381 VVVGSRE
+1381 VADSRE
-1388 HTKTDSQTTGET
+1388 HSKTDSQTTGET
-1400 TTAPTAV
+1400 VTAPSAVV
-1407 APTAAPATVAP
+1407 APAAASAAAAP

-1551 SSPYGHLQSWRLL
+1551 SSPYGHLQNWRLL

-1637 YFIDEYGDIETEAFQ
+1637 YFIDEYGEIETEAFQ

-1704 NLGFEQSPFKLTP
+1704 NLGNYRSRFEQSPFKLTP
-1717 EFVDVMGGPESEL
+1717 EFVDVMGGPDSEL
-1730 YSEFKYLLLDG
+1730 YNEFKYLLLDG

>member
-1 MNSVFSAFKSSSS
+1 
-14 GVGAASMVPSTTD
+14 
-27 ATTGGAATVK
+27 
-37 MNGSINTTS
+37 
-46 SNSSNNKH
+46 
-54 ESTSVAT
+54 
-61 SNGVANCPKP
+61 
-71 PTTTKLL
+71 
-78 LNLKTHRPPV
+78 
-88 TDHPPSGSYEKLR
+88 
-101 HIREISNP
+101 
-109 VALDHGVVVVDAA
+109 
-122 PSNDNSIATTPV
+122 
-134 QSPSETPSTVPSAS
+134 
-148 INGHHEHSTCA
+148 
-159 NGSSSTIAATR
+159 
-170 IIGIDQV
+170 
-177 DSHPH
+177 
-182 HQQQQHRPLHH
+182 
-193 PHLPQLPST
+193 
-202 LGSKADTV
+202 
-210 AITTSSLTAAP
+210 
-221 TTVLAIKPPSGAS
+221 
-234 SSALVASST
+234 
-243 ATAVAPSSSSASSS
+243 
-257 SSSSSSTLS
+257 
-266 NGVGLSSSSVPPPSR
+266 
-281 FHKPRLS
+281 
-288 LSNSSGGTSGAAGS
+288 
-302 CGGGLTTTSMPSV
+302 
-315 HGRTGPSGGAGTGG
+315 
-329 AGSSGMPPPKT
+329 
-340 RLSTHQRNLS
+340 
-350 LDFRSMG
+350 MG

-406 CTNAILSGTMCSKI
+406 CTNAILSGSATLRTLAGSHSTDGETINGSK
-420 IQSSSSTNPT
+420 
-430 NTPNITGRG
+430 
-439 NKLQGAEAMSSRQ
+439 
-452 EGKPTISGCSSSAGG
+452 
-467 GSMPGSSDR
+467 D
-476 TIAGR
+476 
-481 QQQQQLMGKM
+481 
-491 ELLEQGIGASRAL
+491 
-504 KSTHLGDV
+504 
-512 ESSLSSAKESESKK
+512 SESKK

-578 TTSMDEEYRML
+578 TTSMEEEYRML
-589 QSDLCFYPTT
+589 QSDLCFYPV
-599 VDGCNNNNNNN
+599 VDRPKDDGGGHTDDAACN
-610 NNDVKATIEELGCGD
+610 D
-625 QLHHHQA
+625 QQQT
-632 TVTAASVDAISDKV
+632 TVTAAVSAVGQSLTDKV
-646 RYRQRNMTRAA
+646 RYRQQNMTRAA
-657 IMLETLFVPIDYED
+657 IMLEKLFVPIDYED
-671 NVPTPADDNGGEGE
+671 DGAPGTGPDGGLGNEEDDM
-685 GDEDQDLADA
+685 LLPDA
-695 PTPIIG
+695 PTPIVG
-701 EGKSLTTPTNAP
+701 EGKSLTTPTNALTP
-713 IPDFLPSTTIT
+713 VLPGGVAISSLTTLVPST
-724 TNINTSTVPTVGAD
+724 NTASATGEKANSGGEPQPPPPPNPTKA
-738 HETTSPSSNSSTA
+738 
-751 VASNPSGTS
+751 
-760 QKPATNN
+760 
-767 DQQPLQQSKTD
+767 D

-804 DNHEKKHAKNREKQ
+804 DNHEKKHAAKNRDKSQ
-818 SSTVTS
+818 SAEEA
-824 DDGVAGGANVTTTA
+824 GVATSNSGAVGASGTFGGPVSNSAGPTTTSTTTA
-838 GSTGT
+838 V
-843 ATSAGTSIIKSPTEA
+843 KSPTELS
-858 IRRRE
+858 RKRE
-863 FGSMFGSRAKH
+863 FGSMFGSRSSKH
-874 HQQQQQQQQQLPS
+874 S
-887 PPPVPATPVAS
+887 SVAS
-898 EMEHPES
+898 PTATDSEAASSGETTAAATASH
-905 APDRMLLVA
+905 LLIPSKA
-914 PKPSLSKSSST
+914 ASLSKSSST

-933 VAVATTSTGSSS
+933 VAVAAASCIRHSSETGSCNSGNIAS
-945 TTTATGG
+945 PIGG
-952 PACNNGNTASRDE
+952 SLRDE
-965 SQIRSERAGQ
+965 SRSGQ

-1015 PNGEVDLYIPQ
+1015 PDLEVDLYIPQ
-1026 LMVMYMQIEELSEVL
+1026 LIVMYMQIEELSEVL

-1063 EAYNFNMEMLSAG
+1063 EAYNFNMEMLSAAG
-1076 GSSSIRKHLTLL
+1076 NSIRKHLTLL
-1088 RELYPKRERVKTGT
+1088 RELYPKRERVKAALGT
-1102 QNQQQPSYQRL
+1102 KAIAGGDP
-1113 TEQQQQQQRDHDATS
+1113 AS
-1128 ATTMNSLN
+1128 AQHHNDGTVLAAAAGQHNPMLS
-1136 LPALT
+1136 

-1150 QSDATGMMGGMMSVN
+1150 QSDATGMMGMLSVN
-1165 PKLLYSQ
+1165 PKMLLYGQPSATVGSAPTQ
-1172 PPSTVAPVTG
+1172 QLHLPALPPS
-1182 PTGHLPHLA
+1182 
-1191 SSGLHAPHHPII
+1191 
-1203 GSSSSSS
+1203 
-1210 SSSRPVC
+1210 SRTAWVC

-1230 CVCFESVRG
+1230 CPCFESVRG

-1264 MKSLIDIGKMLTCLQ
+1264 MKALIDIGKMLTCLQ

-1299 PARVWLPLHSEA
+1299 PARVWLPLHSET
-1311 LPHHV
+1311 PHHV

-1344 QDIYTSPVIPKLMPT
+1344 HDIYTSPVIPKLMPT

-1368 LDSSMTV
+1368 LDSGLNGEPTAAA
-1375 TTGGSS
+1375 
-1381 VVVGSRE
+1381 VV
-1388 HTKTDSQTTGET
+1388 HPKTDMPTQPQQQPPSEANSSQNLTTRT
-1400 TTAPTAV
+1400 TAV
-1407 APTAAPATVAP
+1407 AAV
-1418 TGSSLSTSSV
+1418 GGGRHS
-1428 RRPNK
+1428 K

-1439 DFGTTGSVSGGCM
+1439 ENGIGVGGGGSMM

-1551 SSPYGHLQSWRLL
+1551 SSPYGHLQNWKLL

-1593 EKVDLW
+1593 EKVGLW

-1637 YFIDEYGDIETEAFQ
+1637 YFVDEYGAPETDLFR

-1730 YSEFKYLLLDG
+1730 YCEFKYLLLDG

>member
-1 MNSVFSAFKSSSS
+1 MEL
-14 GVGAASMVPSTTD
+14 
-27 ATTGGAATVK
+27 GG
-37 MNGSINTTS
+37 
-46 SNSSNNKH
+46 
-54 ESTSVAT
+54 
-61 SNGVANCPKP
+61 
-71 PTTTKLL
+71 
-78 LNLKTHRPPV
+78 
-88 TDHPPSGSYEKLR
+88 
-101 HIREISNP
+101 IR
-109 VALDHGVVVVDAA
+109 
-122 PSNDNSIATTPV
+122 
-134 QSPSETPSTVPSAS
+134 TVPV
-148 INGHHEHSTCA
+148 HH
-159 NGSSSTIAATR
+159 
-170 IIGIDQV
+170 
-177 DSHPH
+177 
-182 HQQQQHRPLHH
+182 
-193 PHLPQLPST
+193 
-202 LGSKADTV
+202 
-210 AITTSSLTAAP
+210 
-221 TTVLAIKPPSGAS
+221 
-234 SSALVASST
+234 
-243 ATAVAPSSSSASSS
+243 
-257 SSSSSSTLS
+257 
-266 NGVGLSSSSVPPPSR
+266 
-281 FHKPRLS
+281 
-288 LSNSSGGTSGAAGS
+288 
-302 CGGGLTTTSMPSV
+302 
-315 HGRTGPSGGAGTGG
+315 
-329 AGSSGMPPPKT
+329 
-340 RLSTHQRNLS
+340 
-350 LDFRSMG
+350 RSMG
-357 ILLPPVSQVTNTR
+357 ILLPPVSQVTNNR

-406 CTNAILSGTMCSKI
+406 CTNGILSGTMCSKI
-420 IQSSSSTNPT
+420 IQSSSTNPT
-430 NTPNITGRG
+430 NTPSNSGRG
-439 NKLQGAEAMSSRQ
+439 ITSMSIAGTTRSDSAAGT
-452 EGKPTISGCSSSAGG
+452 ETVVIASSA
-467 GSMPGSSDR
+467 SATNSTTHHHQP
-476 TIAGR
+476 GR
-481 QQQQQLMGKM
+481 QQIGRKAGD
-491 ELLEQGIGASRAL
+491 LLEQGTVLRAL
-504 KSTHLGDV
+504 KSSHSTDAETIV
-512 ESSLSSAKESESKK
+512 NSIVKDSDSKK

-578 TTSMDEEYRML
+578 TTSMEEEYRML

-599 VDGCNNNNNNN
+599 SMDRTAKEDGSDSDSRPLDNC
-610 NNDVKATIEELGCGD
+610 IELQQQQQEQHSQKQIEAGVNGP
-625 QLHHHQA
+625 
-632 TVTAASVDAISDKV
+632 VSDKV
-646 RYRQRNMTRAA
+646 RYRQQNMTRAA
-657 IMLETLFVPIDYED
+657 IMLEKLFVPIHFED
-671 NVPTPADDNGGEGE
+671 GEGGVAPVVGANLGNE
-685 GDEDQDLADA
+685 EDELLTHPDA
-695 PTPIIG
+695 ATPIVG
-701 EGKSLTTPTNAP
+701 EGKSLTTPTNAM
-713 IPDFLPSTTIT
+713 TMT
-724 TNINTSTVPTVGAD
+724 TVPFAQQPAASTNV
-738 HETTSPSSNSSTA
+738 PSTA
-751 VASNPSGTS
+751 VSPSET
-760 QKPATNN
+760 KPALS
-767 DQQPLQQSKTD
+767 DPPKTD
-778 QKNEVIFRNF
+778 QKNEVMFRNF

-804 DNHEKKHAKNREKQ
+804 DNHEKKHAKQKQEKQ
-818 SSTVTS
+818 AATH
-824 DDGVAGGANVTTTA
+824 TA
-838 GSTGT
+838 PEEAGT
-843 ATSAGTSIIKSPTEA
+843 ATTGSGGAGVGATASGASSSTTVKSPTELL
-858 IRRRE
+858 RKRE
-863 FGSMFGSRAKH
+863 FGSMFARSSSSSKH
-874 HQQQQQQQQQLPS
+874 HHQAPQQTSNSSNTTSNSSSSSSSSSSNSATTPTTTTTTTSASMEFETTATCTDSGNSQLNI
-887 PPPVPATPVAS
+887 
-898 EMEHPES
+898 
-905 APDRMLLVA
+905 
-914 PKPSLSKSSST
+914 PKTSLSKSSST

-933 VAVATTSTGSSS
+933 VAVAATPSCSSSSSSNTTSTATMHCTGS
-945 TTTATGG
+945 G
-952 PACNNGNTASRDE
+952 PRDE
-965 SQIRSERAGQ
+965 SQIRTERTGQ

-1026 LMVMYMQIEELSEVL
+1026 LIVMYMQIEELSEVL

-1063 EAYNFNMEMLSAG
+1063 EAYNFNTEMLSGAG
-1076 GSSSIRKHLTLL
+1076 NSVRKHLSLL
-1088 RELYPKRERVKTGT
+1088 RELYPKRERVKLAAAQLTSSAAPNPASTGGEALGT
-1102 QNQQQPSYQRL
+1102 TSDPL
-1113 TEQQQQQQRDHDATS
+1113 TLQAH
-1128 ATTMNSLN
+1128 
-1136 LPALT
+1136 PALS

-1150 QSDATGMMGGMMSVN
+1150 QSDATGMMG
-1165 PKLLYSQ
+1165 LLAQ
-1172 PPSTVAPVTG
+1172 HHHA
-1182 PTGHLPHLA
+1182 H
-1191 SSGLHAPHHPII
+1191 HAPLP
-1203 GSSSSSS
+1203 GVPGPSN
-1210 SSSRPVC
+1210 RTPVC

-1264 MKSLIDIGKMLTCLQ
+1264 MKALIDIGKMLTCLQ

-1299 PARVWLPLHSEA
+1299 PARVWLPLHTET
-1311 LPHHV
+1311 PHHV

-1368 LDSSMTV
+1368 LDSSISASALNSTDESNPSKTEQ
-1375 TTGGSS
+1375 TTAGSS
-1381 VVVGSRE
+1381 CQPASE
-1388 HTKTDSQTTGET
+1388 ET
-1400 TTAPTAV
+1400 A
-1407 APTAAPATVAP
+1407 
-1418 TGSSLSTSSV
+1418 TGSSSAAPQNVPLPAAVAASLATSRS
-1428 RRPNK
+1428 RHSK
-1433 LSECSV
+1433 LSECSA
-1439 DFGTTGSVSGGCM
+1439 DIGAGGGSMM

-1480 TDRDTISQFSIDS
+1480 SDRDAISQFSVDS
-1493 YDSREHHTP
+1493 YDSRDHHTP
-1502 TLFNIGEVKKRHC
+1502 ALFNIGEVKKRHC

-1543 EKEKQIRE
+1543 EKEKQIRD

-1579 ATQLLQMFKLIWDE
+1579 ATQLLQMFKLIWEE
-1593 EKVDLW
+1593 EKVGLW

-1637 YFIDEYGDIETEAFQ
+1637 YFIDEFGDVETVAF
-1652 RAQRNFMQSCAAY
+1652 RVAQRNFMHSCAAY

-1730 YSEFKYLLLDG
+1730 YCEFKYLLLDG

>member
-1 MNSVFSAFKSSSS
+1 MEFD
-14 GVGAASMVPSTTD
+14 G
-27 ATTGGAATVK
+27 
-37 MNGSINTTS
+37 
-46 SNSSNNKH
+46 
-54 ESTSVAT
+54 
-61 SNGVANCPKP
+61 
-71 PTTTKLL
+71 
-78 LNLKTHRPPV
+78 
-88 TDHPPSGSYEKLR
+88 
-101 HIREISNP
+101 IR
-109 VALDHGVVVVDAA
+109 
-122 PSNDNSIATTPV
+122 
-134 QSPSETPSTVPSAS
+134 TVPV
-148 INGHHEHSTCA
+148 HH
-159 NGSSSTIAATR
+159 
-170 IIGIDQV
+170 
-177 DSHPH
+177 
-182 HQQQQHRPLHH
+182 
-193 PHLPQLPST
+193 
-202 LGSKADTV
+202 
-210 AITTSSLTAAP
+210 
-221 TTVLAIKPPSGAS
+221 
-234 SSALVASST
+234 
-243 ATAVAPSSSSASSS
+243 
-257 SSSSSSTLS
+257 
-266 NGVGLSSSSVPPPSR
+266 
-281 FHKPRLS
+281 
-288 LSNSSGGTSGAAGS
+288 
-302 CGGGLTTTSMPSV
+302 
-315 HGRTGPSGGAGTGG
+315 
-329 AGSSGMPPPKT
+329 
-340 RLSTHQRNLS
+340 
-350 LDFRSMG
+350 RSMG
-357 ILLPPVSQVTNTR
+357 ILLPPVSQVTNNR

-406 CTNAILSGTMCSKI
+406 CTNGILSGTMCSKI
-420 IQSSSSTNPT
+420 IQSSSTNPT
-430 NTPNITGRG
+430 NTPSNSGRG
-439 NKLQGAEAMSSRQ
+439 ITSMSIAGTARSDSEAGTDTVVIASSASATNSTHHQPSRQ
-452 EGKPTISGCSSSAGG
+452 QISRKV
-467 GSMPGSSDR
+467 D
-476 TIAGR
+476 
-481 QQQQQLMGKM
+481 
-491 ELLEQGIGASRAL
+491 LLEQGTTLRTL
-504 KSTHLGDV
+504 KSSHSTDAETIV
-512 ESSLSSAKESESKK
+512 NSIVKDSDSKK

-578 TTSMDEEYRML
+578 TTSMEEEYRML
-589 QSDLCFYPTT
+589 QSDLCFYPTAT
-599 VDGCNNNNNNN
+599 MDRTAKEDGSESDSRPLDNC
-610 NNDVKATIEELGCGD
+610 IEL
-625 QLHHHQA
+625 QHHPQQQQQQQQQQQ
-632 TVTAASVDAISDKV
+632 TGSVGNGPVSDKV
-646 RYRQRNMTRAA
+646 RYRQQNMTRAA
-657 IMLETLFVPIDYED
+657 IMLEKMFVPIHYED
-671 NVPTPADDNGGEGE
+671 GENGVAPVVGNEE
-685 GDEDQDLADA
+685 DELLIHPETA
-695 PTPIIG
+695 TPIIG
-701 EGKSLTTPTNAP
+701 EAKSLTTPTNALTMTP
-713 IPDFLPSTTIT
+713 VPFAQQPAST
-724 TNINTSTVPTVGAD
+724 SVP
-738 HETTSPSSNSSTA
+738 STA
-751 VASNPSGTS
+751 VVSPSET
-760 QKPATNN
+760 KPAIS
-767 DQQPLQQSKTD
+767 DPPKPD
-778 QKNEVIFRNF
+778 QKNEVMFRNF

-804 DNHEKKHAKNREKQ
+804 DNHEKKHAKQKQEKQ
-818 SSTVTS
+818 AATHTTPE
-824 DDGVAGGANVTTTA
+824 DGGTTTA
-838 GSTGT
+838 GNGGIVGG
-843 ATSAGTSIIKSPTEA
+843 ATSSGTSSTTVKSPTELL
-858 IRRRE
+858 RKRE
-863 FGSMFGSRAKH
+863 FGSMFARSSSSSKH
-874 HQQQQQQQQQLPS
+874 HHQTQQTSSSSTTAGSSSNNATTPTTTTTTTSASMEFETASSCTESGTSQLNI
-887 PPPVPATPVAS
+887 
-898 EMEHPES
+898 
-905 APDRMLLVA
+905 
-914 PKPSLSKSSST
+914 PKASLSKSSST

-933 VAVATTSTGSSS
+933 VAVAATPSSSSSSSNTNSSATTHCTGS
-945 TTTATGG
+945 G
-952 PACNNGNTASRDE
+952 PRDE
-965 SQIRSERAGQ
+965 SQIRTERTGQ

-1026 LMVMYMQIEELSEVL
+1026 LIVMYMQIEELSEVL

-1063 EAYNFNMEMLSAG
+1063 EAYNFNTEMLSGAG
-1076 GSSSIRKHLTLL
+1076 NSVRKHLSLL
-1088 RELYPKRERVKTGT
+1088 RELYPKRERVKLAAAISAPPNTAAGTGGEVLGT
-1102 QNQQQPSYQRL
+1102 TNDPL
-1113 TEQQQQQQRDHDATS
+1113 TLQAH
-1128 ATTMNSLN
+1128 
-1136 LPALT
+1136 PALS

-1150 QSDATGMMGGMMSVN
+1150 QSDATGMMG
-1165 PKLLYSQ
+1165 LLAQ
-1172 PPSTVAPVTG
+1172 HHHAHHAPVPGVPG
-1182 PTGHLPHLA
+1182 PSNRT
-1191 SSGLHAPHHPII
+1191 
-1203 GSSSSSS
+1203 
-1210 SSSRPVC
+1210 PVC

-1264 MKSLIDIGKMLTCLQ
+1264 MKALIDIGKMLTCLQ

-1299 PARVWLPLHSEA
+1299 PARVWLPLHTET
-1311 LPHHV
+1311 PHHV

-1368 LDSSMTV
+1368 LDSSS
-1375 TTGGSS
+1375 GASALNS
-1381 VVVGSRE
+1381 ADDSNPS
-1388 HTKTDSQTTGET
+1388 KTEQTTTVSTSCQQTSEEAAT
-1400 TTAPTAV
+1400 VSSTAALQNVPLPAAV
-1407 APTAAPATVAP
+1407 AASLAT
-1418 TGSSLSTSSV
+1418 SRSRHS
-1428 RRPNK
+1428 K
-1433 LSECSV
+1433 LSECSADIGV
-1439 DFGTTGSVSGGCM
+1439 GSGSMM

-1480 TDRDTISQFSIDS
+1480 SDRDAISQFSVDS
-1493 YDSREHHTP
+1493 YDSRDHHTP
-1502 TLFNIGEVKKRHC
+1502 ALFNIGEVKKRHC

-1543 EKEKQIRE
+1543 EKEKQIRD

-1579 ATQLLQMFKLIWDE
+1579 ATQLLQMFKLIWEE
-1593 EKVDLW
+1593 EKVGLW

-1637 YFIDEYGDIETEAFQ
+1637 YFIDEFGDVETVAF
-1652 RAQRNFMQSCAAY
+1652 RVAQRNFMHSCAAY

-1730 YSEFKYLLLDG
+1730 YCEFKYLLLDG

-1766 CFKNGCSGTVR
+1766 CFKNGCSGTIR

>member
-1 MNSVFSAFKSSSS
+1 
-14 GVGAASMVPSTTD
+14 
-27 ATTGGAATVK
+27 
-37 MNGSINTTS
+37 
-46 SNSSNNKH
+46 
-54 ESTSVAT
+54 
-61 SNGVANCPKP
+61 
-71 PTTTKLL
+71 
-78 LNLKTHRPPV
+78 
-88 TDHPPSGSYEKLR
+88 
-101 HIREISNP
+101 
-109 VALDHGVVVVDAA
+109 
-122 PSNDNSIATTPV
+122 
-134 QSPSETPSTVPSAS
+134 
-148 INGHHEHSTCA
+148 
-159 NGSSSTIAATR
+159 
-170 IIGIDQV
+170 
-177 DSHPH
+177 
-182 HQQQQHRPLHH
+182 
-193 PHLPQLPST
+193 
-202 LGSKADTV
+202 
-210 AITTSSLTAAP
+210 
-221 TTVLAIKPPSGAS
+221 
-234 SSALVASST
+234 
-243 ATAVAPSSSSASSS
+243 
-257 SSSSSSTLS
+257 
-266 NGVGLSSSSVPPPSR
+266 
-281 FHKPRLS
+281 
-288 LSNSSGGTSGAAGS
+288 
-302 CGGGLTTTSMPSV
+302 
-315 HGRTGPSGGAGTGG
+315 
-329 AGSSGMPPPKT
+329 
-340 RLSTHQRNLS
+340 
-350 LDFRSMG
+350 MG

-439 NKLQGAEAMSSRQ
+439 SKLQGAEGMGSSKG
-452 EGKPTISGCSSSAGG
+452 GKPTISGCSSAGG
-467 GSMPGSSDR
+467 GSMPGSTDR

-481 QQQQQLMGKM
+481 QQQHQHQQLMGKM
-491 ELLEQGIGASRAL
+491 ELLEQGIGASRTL
-504 KSTHLGDV
+504 KGGHLGDV

-578 TTSMDEEYRML
+578 TTSMDEEYRMI
-589 QSDLCFYPTT
+589 QSDLCFYPTA
-599 VDGCNNNNNNN
+599 VDGCNNNN
-610 NNDVKATIEELGCGD
+610 DAKTTTDELGCRD
-625 QLHHHQA
+625 QLHQHQHHHQA
-632 TVTAASVDAISDKV
+632 TVTAASADTISDKV

-671 NVPTPADDNGGEGE
+671 NGPTEDGHAVMTQTNDDGGDGE
-685 GDEDQDLADA
+685 GDDDQDLADA

-713 IPDFLPSTTIT
+713 IPDFLPSSSTTT
-724 TNINTSTVPTVGAD
+724 PNTNTSTVPTVGAD
-738 HETTSPSSNSSTA
+738 HEAVSPSANSTT
-751 VASNPSGTS
+751 VANNTSGTS
-760 QKPATNN
+760 QKPTSN
-767 DQQPLQQSKTD
+767 DQQQPQQSKGD

-804 DNHEKKHAKNREKQ
+804 DNHEKKHAKNRDKQ
-818 SSTVTS
+818 SIAAV
-824 DDGVAGGANVTTTA
+824 DDGAAGGASVTTTTALTGA
-838 GSTGT
+838 GTT
-843 ATSAGTSIIKSPTEA
+843 VGTSIIKSPTEA

-863 FGSMFGSRAKH
+863 FGSMFGSRTK
-874 HQQQQQQQQQLPS
+874 HQQQQQQQLQSPS
-887 PPPVPATPVAS
+887 PAPAAT
-898 EMEHPES
+898 ETEHPEC
-905 APDRMLLVA
+905 DRMLLVT
-914 PKPSLSKSSST
+914 PKASLSKSSST

-933 VAVATTSTGSSS
+933 VAVATTSTASSS
-945 TTTATGG
+945 SATGG
-952 PACNNGNTASRDE
+952 PACNSSSSASRDE

-1063 EAYNFNMEMLSAG
+1063 EAYNFNMEMLSAS

-1088 RELYPKRERVKTGT
+1088 RELYPKRERVKSGT
-1102 QNQQQPSYQRL
+1102 QSQPCSYQRL
-1113 TEQQQQQQRDHDATS
+1113 TEQQQRDHDGTS

-1172 PPSTVAPVTG
+1172 QPSAVAPVAG
-1182 PTGHLPHLA
+1182 SAGHPPHLA
-1191 SSGLHAPHHPII
+1191 SSVLQAPHHPIV
-1203 GSSSSSS
+1203 GSSS

-1368 LDSSMTV
+1368 LDSSTSTTV
-1375 TTGGSS
+1375 TTGSSS
-1381 VVVGSRE
+1381 VAGASE
-1388 HTKTDSQTTGET
+1388 HSKTDSQTTGET
-1400 TTAPTAV
+1400 VTAPSTV
-1407 APTAAPATVAP
+1407 VPGAAPAAVAP
-1418 TGSSLSTSSV
+1418 TGSSFSASSV

-1433 LSECSV
+1433 LSECSA

-1551 SSPYGHLQSWRLL
+1551 SSPYGHLQNWRLL

-1637 YFIDEYGDIETEAFQ
+1637 YFIDEYGEIETEAFQ

>member
-1 MNSVFSAFKSSSS
+1 MNSVFSAFKASATSAPPSS
-14 GVGAASMVPSTTD
+14 
-27 ATTGGAATVK
+27 AATVNS
-37 MNGSINTTS
+37 NGVGIGATSGGGHDHTGNGGMVLTNGTLMGPKSAPTSSSTTS
-46 SNSSNNKH
+46 S
-54 ESTSVAT
+54 
-61 SNGVANCPKP
+61 
-71 PTTTKLL
+71 KLL
-78 LNLKTHRPPV
+78 LNIKTHRPAV
-88 TDHPPSGSYEKLR
+88 ADHPPNSSYEKLR
-101 HIREISNP
+101 HIREISCTNRNNSL
-109 VALDHGVVVVDAA
+109 VVGLDGELDVVPA
-122 PSNDNSIATTPV
+122 PTTTEDTSVATTPV
-134 QSPSETPSTVPSAS
+134 QSPMSLDEKCLDGADTLDPPGDSSNS
-148 INGHHEHSTCA
+148 LLL
-159 NGSSSTIAATR
+159 NGSSGPR
-170 IIGIDQV
+170 IVSVDQV
-177 DSHPH
+177 DNHLI
-182 HQQQQHRPLHH
+182 LHH
-193 PHLPQLPST
+193 PHLNSSAGLVNGTGKLHPA
-202 LGSKADTV
+202 KADTTTKSDSSSSSSSGSNSVRPTIAAV
-210 AITTSSLTAAP
+210 ASSGNNSENGLMPKKKSTSTSCTDLGTTPAP
-221 TTVLAIKPPSGAS
+221 LAIKPPSGAS
-234 SSALVASST
+234 LT
-243 ATAVAPSSSSASSS
+243 TSSSGAISSVDG
-257 SSSSSSTLS
+257 TVS
-266 NGVGLSSSSVPPPSR
+266 NGTIASMPPR

-288 LSNSSGGTSGAAGS
+288 LSNS
-302 CGGGLTTTSMPSV
+302 CGGGGNGGLSTSSMPSV
-315 HGRTGPSGGAGTGG
+315 HGRTGPNANGGSS
-329 AGSSGMPPPKT
+329 SSGMPPPKT

-357 ILLPPVSQVTNTR
+357 ILLPPVSQVTNNR

-406 CTNAILSGTMCSKI
+406 CTNGILSGTMCSKI
-420 IQSSSSTNPT
+420 IQSSSTNPT
-430 NTPNITGRG
+430 NTPSNSGRG
-439 NKLQGAEAMSSRQ
+439 ITSNS
-452 EGKPTISGCSSSAGG
+452 IAGNTVKG
-467 GSMPGSSDR
+467 GSGGSEPD
-476 TIAGR
+476 TETVVIAAASTTNSSTHHQPNR
-481 QQQQQLMGKM
+481 QQMSRKVD
-491 ELLEQGIGASRAL
+491 LLEQATLRAL
-504 KSTHLGDV
+504 KSSHSTDAETIV
-512 ESSLSSAKESESKK
+512 NSIVKDSDSKK

-599 VDGCNNNNNNN
+599 MDRTAKEDGSDSDTRPLDNC
-610 NNDVKATIEELGCGD
+610 IELQQQHPQQNTLTSAGSG
-625 QLHHHQA
+625 
-632 TVTAASVDAISDKV
+632 VNGPVSDKV
-646 RYRQRNMTRAA
+646 RYRQQNMTRAA
-657 IMLETLFVPIDYED
+657 IMLEKLFVPIHYED
-671 NVPTPADDNGGEGE
+671 GENGPVVDGTLGNEE
-685 GDEDQDLADA
+685 DEMLAHADA
-695 PTPIIG
+695 ATPIVA
-701 EGKSLTTPTNAP
+701 EGKSMTTPTNASTMTTGP
-713 IPDFLPSTTIT
+713 FAQQPASTTSVPSAAVSPNET
-724 TNINTSTVPTVGAD
+724 KPTV
-738 HETTSPSSNSSTA
+738 
-751 VASNPSGTS
+751 
-760 QKPATNN
+760 N
-767 DQQPLQQSKTD
+767 DPPKTD
-778 QKNEVIFRNF
+778 QKNEVMFRNF

-804 DNHEKKHAKNREKQ
+804 DNHEKKHAKQREKQ
-818 SSTVTS
+818 AATNTS
-824 DDGVAGGANVTTTA
+824 PEEAGPATTGSGGV
-838 GSTGT
+838 ST
-843 ATSAGTSIIKSPTEA
+843 ATSSNTSNTTVKSPTELL
-858 IRRRE
+858 RKRE
-863 FGSMFGSRAKH
+863 FGSMFARSSNSSKH
-874 HQQQQQQQQQLPS
+874 HHHTQQNS
-887 PPPVPATPVAS
+887 NNSSSSSSVATPTANTTTTTSAS
-898 EMEHPES
+898 MEFDTTSSSTES
-905 APDRMLLVA
+905 GSSQLNI
-914 PKPSLSKSSST
+914 PKASLSKSSST
-925 ASLKVVPG
+925 ASLKLVPG
-933 VAVATTSTGSSS
+933 VAVAATPSSCNTTSTSFMHCTGS
-945 TTTATGG
+945 G
-952 PACNNGNTASRDE
+952 PRDE
-965 SQIRSERAGQ
+965 SQIRTERTGQ

-1026 LMVMYMQIEELSEVL
+1026 LIVMYMQIEELSEVL

-1063 EAYNFNMEMLSAG
+1063 EAYNFNTEMLSGAG
-1076 GSSSIRKHLTLL
+1076 NSVRKHLSLL
-1088 RELYPKRERVKTGT
+1088 RELYPKRERVKLAAPIAPVTTGSEAL
-1102 QNQQQPSYQRL
+1102 P
-1113 TEQQQQQQRDHDATS
+1113 TS
-1128 ATTMNSLN
+1128 NDPTLQAH
-1136 LPALT
+1136 PALS

-1150 QSDATGMMGGMMSVN
+1150 QSDATGMMG
-1165 PKLLYSQ
+1165 LLAQ
-1172 PPSTVAPVTG
+1172 HHHAHHTPLPGVPGPSNRT
-1182 PTGHLPHLA
+1182 
-1191 SSGLHAPHHPII
+1191 
-1203 GSSSSSS
+1203 
-1210 SSSRPVC
+1210 PVC

-1264 MKSLIDIGKMLTCLQ
+1264 MKALIDIGKMLTCLQ

-1299 PARVWLPLHSEA
+1299 PARVWLPLHTET
-1311 LPHHV
+1311 PHHV

-1368 LDSSMTV
+1368 LDSSISASALNTDE
-1375 TTGGSS
+1375 SS
-1381 VVVGSRE
+1381 NPS
-1388 HTKTDSQTTGET
+1388 KTELNSSCQQTNEESTST
-1400 TTAPTAV
+1400 AAVPQQPTAPLPAAV
-1407 APTAAPATVAP
+1407 AASLAT
-1418 TGSSLSTSSV
+1418 SRSRHS
-1428 RRPNK
+1428 K
-1433 LSECSV
+1433 LSECSA
-1439 DFGTTGSVSGGCM
+1439 DNGGNGSSMM

-1480 TDRDTISQFSIDS
+1480 SDRDAISQFSMDS
-1493 YDSREHHTP
+1493 YDSRDHHTP
-1502 TLFNIGEVKKRHC
+1502 ALFNIGEVKKRHC

-1543 EKEKQIRE
+1543 EKEKQIRD

-1579 ATQLLQMFKLIWDE
+1579 ATQLLQMFKLIWEE
-1593 EKVDLW
+1593 EKVGLW

-1637 YFIDEYGDIETEAFQ
+1637 YFIDEFGDVETVAF
-1652 RAQRNFMQSCAAY
+1652 RMAQRNFMHSCAAY

-1730 YSEFKYLLLDG
+1730 YCEFKYLLLDG

>member
-1 MNSVFSAFKSSSS
+1 MNSY
-14 GVGAASMVPSTTD
+14 ASR
-27 ATTGGAATVK
+27 
-37 MNGSINTTS
+37 NRN
-46 SNSSNNKH
+46 
-54 ESTSVAT
+54 
-61 SNGVANCPKP
+61 
-71 PTTTKLL
+71 
-78 LNLKTHRPPV
+78 V
-88 TDHPPSGSYEKLR
+88 T
-101 HIREISNP
+101 
-109 VALDHGVVVVDAA
+109 
-122 PSNDNSIATTPV
+122 
-134 QSPSETPSTVPSAS
+134 
-148 INGHHEHSTCA
+148 
-159 NGSSSTIAATR
+159 
-170 IIGIDQV
+170 IG
-177 DSHPH
+177 
-182 HQQQQHRPLHH
+182 
-193 PHLPQLPST
+193 
-202 LGSKADTV
+202 
-210 AITTSSLTAAP
+210 
-221 TTVLAIKPPSGAS
+221 
-234 SSALVASST
+234 
-243 ATAVAPSSSSASSS
+243 
-257 SSSSSSTLS
+257 
-266 NGVGLSSSSVPPPSR
+266 
-281 FHKPRLS
+281 
-288 LSNSSGGTSGAAGS
+288 
-302 CGGGLTTTSMPSV
+302 
-315 HGRTGPSGGAGTGG
+315 
-329 AGSSGMPPPKT
+329 
-340 RLSTHQRNLS
+340 
-350 LDFRSMG
+350 SMG
-357 ILLPPVSQVTNTR
+357 ILLPPVSQVTNNR

-406 CTNAILSGTMCSKI
+406 CTNGILSGTMCSKI
-420 IQSSSSTNPT
+420 IQSSSTNPT
-430 NTPNITGRG
+430 NTPSNSGRG
-439 NKLQGAEAMSSRQ
+439 MSSMSIAVGSTKNGANGS
-452 EGKPTISGCSSSAGG
+452 EAG
-467 GSMPGSSDR
+467 SDMVVMAAASVANS
-476 TIAGR
+476 THHQPSR
-481 QQQQQLMGKM
+481 QQLSRKIDS
-491 ELLEQGIGASRAL
+491 LEQGATLRTL
-504 KSTHLGDV
+504 KGSHCNDAETIVNSIVKD
-512 ESSLSSAKESESKK
+512 SDSKK

-578 TTSMDEEYRML
+578 TTSMEEEYRML
-589 QSDLCFYPTT
+589 QSDLCFYPTVMDRT
-599 VDGCNNNNNNN
+599 VKEDGSDSDSRPLDSCIEQPTHQSTLTS
-610 NNDVKATIEELGCGD
+610 VGSATFNGPL
-625 QLHHHQA
+625 
-632 TVTAASVDAISDKV
+632 SDKV
-646 RYRQRNMTRAA
+646 RYRQQNMTRAA
-657 IMLETLFVPIDYED
+657 IMLEKLFVPINYED
-671 NVPTPADDNGGEGE
+671 GENVPVVGGSVGN
-685 GDEDQDLADA
+685 DEDEMLTHPDA
-695 PTPIIG
+695 ATPIVA
-701 EGKSLTTPTNAP
+701 ESKSLTTPTNALTP
-713 IPDFLPSTTIT
+713 TAAFSQATAST
-724 TNINTSTVPTVGAD
+724 NVP
-738 HETTSPSSNSSTA
+738 STA
-751 VASNPSGTS
+751 VSPSEATTTGASKPTS
-760 QKPATNN
+760 DAPKA
-767 DQQPLQQSKTD
+767 D
-778 QKNEVIFRNF
+778 QKNEVMFRNF

-804 DNHEKKHAKNREKQ
+804 DNHEKKHAKQREKQ
-818 SSTVTS
+818 AAMSATS
-824 DDGVAGGANVTTTA
+824 DDGACATPVQVVSG
-838 GSTGT
+838 GSTASSSSST
-843 ATSAGTSIIKSPTEA
+843 VKSPTELL
-858 IRRRE
+858 RKRE
-863 FGSMFGSRAKH
+863 FGSMFARSSSSSKH
-874 HQQQQQQQQQLPS
+874 HNHHHHHQNQQQSGNNAAITPTTITTTSSVSMEFDTTSSSTESGCSSQLNI
-887 PPPVPATPVAS
+887 
-898 EMEHPES
+898 
-905 APDRMLLVA
+905 
-914 PKPSLSKSSST
+914 PKASLSKSSST

-933 VAVATTSTGSSS
+933 VAVAAVPSTSSNIIPTASAIATSSS
-945 TTTATGG
+945 VTPFSSSG
-952 PACNNGNTASRDE
+952 PRDE
-965 SQIRSERAGQ
+965 SQIRTERTGQ

-1015 PNGEVDLYIPQ
+1015 PNVEVDLYIPQ
-1026 LMVMYMQIEELSEVL
+1026 LIVMYMQIEELSEVL

-1063 EAYNFNMEMLSAG
+1063 EAYNFNTEMLSAAG
-1076 GSSSIRKHLTLL
+1076 NSVRKHLSLL
-1088 RELYPKRERVKTGT
+1088 RELYPKRERVKLAAANPPITPAAGELMGSSNDPT
-1102 QNQQQPSYQRL
+1102 LQA
-1113 TEQQQQQQRDHDATS
+1113 H
-1128 ATTMNSLN
+1128 
-1136 LPALT
+1136 PALS

-1150 QSDATGMMGGMMSVN
+1150 QSDATGMMG
-1165 PKLLYSQ
+1165 LLAQ
-1172 PPSTVAPVTG
+1172 
-1182 PTGHLPHLA
+1182 HH
-1191 SSGLHAPHHPII
+1191 HPHHHTHHPSHPLP
-1203 GSSSSSS
+1203 GVPGP
-1210 SSSRPVC
+1210 SSRTPVC

-1264 MKSLIDIGKMLTCLQ
+1264 MKALIDIGKMLTCLQ

-1299 PARVWLPLHSEA
+1299 PARVWLPLHSET
-1311 LPHHV
+1311 PHHV

-1344 QDIYTSPVIPKLMPT
+1344 QDIYTSPVIPKMMPT

-1368 LDSSMTV
+1368 LDSSTS
-1375 TTGGSS
+1375 TSALNADESTNSS
-1381 VVVGSRE
+1381 NTS
-1388 HTKTDSQTTGET
+1388 KTEQ
-1400 TTAPTAV
+1400 PTA
-1407 APTAAPATVAP
+1407 
-1418 TGSSLSTSSV
+1418 STSEESSGQNAPPLPAAAAASLATS
-1428 RRPNK
+1428 RSRHSK

-1439 DFGTTGSVSGGCM
+1439 DNGANGGGMM

-1480 TDRDTISQFSIDS
+1480 SDRDAISQFSVDS
-1493 YDSREHHTP
+1493 YDSRDHHTP
-1502 TLFNIGEVKKRHC
+1502 ALFNIGEVKKRHC

-1543 EKEKQIRE
+1543 EKEKQIRN

-1579 ATQLLQMFKLIWDE
+1579 ATQLLQMFKLIWEE
-1593 EKVDLW
+1593 EKVGLW
-1599 VRPYRIVCLS
+1599 VQPYRIVCLS

-1637 YFIDEYGDIETEAFQ
+1637 YFIDEFGDVETVAFR
-1652 RAQRNFMQSCAAY
+1652 RAQRNFMHSCAAY

-1730 YSEFKYLLLDG
+1730 YCEFKYLLLDG

>member
-1 MNSVFSAFKSSSS
+1 
-14 GVGAASMVPSTTD
+14 
-27 ATTGGAATVK
+27 
-37 MNGSINTTS
+37 
-46 SNSSNNKH
+46 
-54 ESTSVAT
+54 
-61 SNGVANCPKP
+61 
-71 PTTTKLL
+71 
-78 LNLKTHRPPV
+78 
-88 TDHPPSGSYEKLR
+88 
-101 HIREISNP
+101 
-109 VALDHGVVVVDAA
+109 
-122 PSNDNSIATTPV
+122 
-134 QSPSETPSTVPSAS
+134 
-148 INGHHEHSTCA
+148 
-159 NGSSSTIAATR
+159 
-170 IIGIDQV
+170 
-177 DSHPH
+177 
-182 HQQQQHRPLHH
+182 
-193 PHLPQLPST
+193 
-202 LGSKADTV
+202 
-210 AITTSSLTAAP
+210 
-221 TTVLAIKPPSGAS
+221 
-234 SSALVASST
+234 
-243 ATAVAPSSSSASSS
+243 
-257 SSSSSSTLS
+257 
-266 NGVGLSSSSVPPPSR
+266 
-281 FHKPRLS
+281 
-288 LSNSSGGTSGAAGS
+288 
-302 CGGGLTTTSMPSV
+302 
-315 HGRTGPSGGAGTGG
+315 
-329 AGSSGMPPPKT
+329 
-340 RLSTHQRNLS
+340 
-350 LDFRSMG
+350 MG

-406 CTNAILSGTMCSKI
+406 CPNAILSGTMCSKI
-420 IQSSSSTNPT
+420 IQTSSTNPT
-430 NTPNITGRG
+430 NTPSNSGGRG
-439 NKLQGAEAMSSRQ
+439 SSASAVGPTPTGTLGTVHGANVGTQGVEMRKQTAGKGDKLDRGSATLRTLKGSHSTDAE
-452 EGKPTISGCSSSAGG
+452 TISGSK
-467 GSMPGSSDR
+467 D
-476 TIAGR
+476 
-481 QQQQQLMGKM
+481 
-491 ELLEQGIGASRAL
+491 
-504 KSTHLGDV
+504 
-512 ESSLSSAKESESKK
+512 SESKK

-578 TTSMDEEYRML
+578 TTSMEEEYRML
-589 QSDLCFYPTT
+589 QSDLCFYP
-599 VDGCNNNNNNN
+599 VVERQKDDGAQTDDAC
-610 NNDVKATIEELGCGD
+610 IEP
-625 QLHHHQA
+625 QQT
-632 TVTAASVDAISDKV
+632 TVTAAGSTHQPPLTDKV
-646 RYRQRNMTRAA
+646 RYRQQNMTRAA
-657 IMLETLFVPIDYED
+657 IMLEKLFVPIDYED
-671 NVPTPADDNGGEGE
+671 GIAGAAVGNEE
-685 GDEDQDLADA
+685 DEMLLPDA
-695 PTPIIG
+695 PTPIVG
-701 EGKSLTTPTNAP
+701 EGKSLTTPTNALTP
-713 IPDFLPSTTIT
+713 VLPGGAAVPPATAATIVPST
-724 TNINTSTVPTVGAD
+724 NTDKAGASSESQPPPAPPTKA
-738 HETTSPSSNSSTA
+738 
-751 VASNPSGTS
+751 
-760 QKPATNN
+760 
-767 DQQPLQQSKTD
+767 D

-804 DNHEKKHAKNREKQ
+804 DNHEKKHAAKNRDKGQPSEEGTAAN
-818 SSTVTS
+818 SSVGSSGTTGGS
-824 DDGVAGGANVTTTA
+824 AGGNSAV
-838 GSTGT
+838 
-843 ATSAGTSIIKSPTEA
+843 ATVKSPTELS
-858 IRRRE
+858 RKRE
-863 FGSMFGSRAKH
+863 FGSMFGSRSK
-874 HQQQQQQQQQLPS
+874 QQQTSSVTSPTVSEPS
-887 PPPVPATPVAS
+887 EASTGETPAAGN
-898 EMEHPES
+898 H
-905 APDRMLLVA
+905 LLVVA
-914 PKPSLSKSSST
+914 PKTASLSKSSST

-933 VAVATTSTGSSS
+933 VAVAASSCLPPVEHS
-945 TTTATGG
+945 V
-952 PACNNGNTASRDE
+952 NGNVTRDE
-965 SQIRSERAGQ
+965 SGQIRTDRSGQ

-1015 PNGEVDLYIPQ
+1015 PDAEVDLYIPQ
-1026 LMVMYMQIEELSEVL
+1026 LIVMYMQIEELSEVL

-1063 EAYNFNMEMLSAG
+1063 EAYNFNMEMLSAAG
-1076 GSSSIRKHLTLL
+1076 NSIRKHLSLL
-1088 RELYPKRERVKTGT
+1088 RELYPKRERVKTACP
-1102 QNQQQPSYQRL
+1102 NKVSPSGG
-1113 TEQQQQQQRDHDATS
+1113 DS
-1128 ATTMNSLN
+1128 AGAGAQHNDLAPGSGQH
-1136 LPALT
+1136 PALS

-1150 QSDATGMMGGMMSVN
+1150 QSDATGMLGMLSVN
-1165 PKLLYSQ
+1165 PKMLLYGQ
-1172 PPSTVAPVTG
+1172 PSAGTG
-1182 PTGHLPHLA
+1182 LPTQQHL
-1191 SSGLHAPHHPII
+1191 LHPLPALPPT
-1203 GSSSSSS
+1203 GSSSS
-1210 SSSRPVC
+1210 RTAC

-1230 CVCFESVRG
+1230 CPCFESVRG

-1264 MKSLIDIGKMLTCLQ
+1264 MKALIDIGKMLTCLQ

-1299 PARVWLPLHSEA
+1299 PARVWLPLHSET
-1311 LPHHV
+1311 PHHV

-1344 QDIYTSPVIPKLMPT
+1344 HDIYTSPVIPKLMPT

-1368 LDSSMTV
+1368 LDSGLNGEPSPAAAV
-1375 TTGGSS
+1375 
-1381 VVVGSRE
+1381 
-1388 HTKTDSQTTGET
+1388 HQTKTDMPTQASPQPGED
-1400 TTAPTAV
+1400 A
-1407 APTAAPATVAP
+1407 
-1418 TGSSLSTSSV
+1418 SSLPSAALTATSTRTAGGRHS
-1428 RRPNK
+1428 K

-1439 DFGTTGSVSGGCM
+1439 ENGTGAGTGGSMM

-1480 TDRDTISQFSIDS
+1480 TDRDTISQFSVDS

-1502 TLFNIGEVKKRHC
+1502 ALFNIGEVKKRHC

-1551 SSPYGHLQSWRLL
+1551 SSPYGHLQNWKLL

-1593 EKVDLW
+1593 EKVGLW

-1637 YFIDEYGDIETEAFQ
+1637 YFVDEYGTPETDLFR

-1730 YSEFKYLLLDG
+1730 YCEFKYLLLDG

>member
-1 MNSVFSAFKSSSS
+1 
-14 GVGAASMVPSTTD
+14 
-27 ATTGGAATVK
+27 
-37 MNGSINTTS
+37 
-46 SNSSNNKH
+46 
-54 ESTSVAT
+54 
-61 SNGVANCPKP
+61 
-71 PTTTKLL
+71 
-78 LNLKTHRPPV
+78 
-88 TDHPPSGSYEKLR
+88 
-101 HIREISNP
+101 
-109 VALDHGVVVVDAA
+109 
-122 PSNDNSIATTPV
+122 
-134 QSPSETPSTVPSAS
+134 
-148 INGHHEHSTCA
+148 
-159 NGSSSTIAATR
+159 
-170 IIGIDQV
+170 
-177 DSHPH
+177 
-182 HQQQQHRPLHH
+182 
-193 PHLPQLPST
+193 
-202 LGSKADTV
+202 
-210 AITTSSLTAAP
+210 
-221 TTVLAIKPPSGAS
+221 
-234 SSALVASST
+234 
-243 ATAVAPSSSSASSS
+243 
-257 SSSSSSTLS
+257 
-266 NGVGLSSSSVPPPSR
+266 
-281 FHKPRLS
+281 
-288 LSNSSGGTSGAAGS
+288 
-302 CGGGLTTTSMPSV
+302 
-315 HGRTGPSGGAGTGG
+315 
-329 AGSSGMPPPKT
+329 
-340 RLSTHQRNLS
+340 
-350 LDFRSMG
+350 MG

-439 NKLQGAEAMSSRQ
+439 SKLQGADGMGCRQ
-452 EGKPTISGCSSSAGG
+452 EGKPTIGGGCSSSAGG
-467 GSMPGSSDR
+467 GSMPGSTDR

-481 QQQQQLMGKM
+481 QQQQQLIGKM

-504 KSTHLGDV
+504 KGAHLGDV

-599 VDGCNNNNNNN
+599 VDGCNINNNNNN
-610 NNDVKATIEELGCGD
+610 EVKATTDELGCGD

-632 TVTAASVDAISDKV
+632 TVTAASADAISDKV

-671 NVPTPADDNGGEGE
+671 NVPTTQADNNAGGEGE
-685 GDEDQDLADA
+685 GDEDPDLADA

-724 TNINTSTVPTVGAD
+724 TTNTSTVPTMGAD
-738 HETTSPSSNSSTA
+738 HETTSPSGNSSTA
-751 VASNPSGTS
+751 VANSAGGTS
-760 QKPATNN
+760 QKPASNT
-767 DQQPLQQSKTD
+767 DQQQPQQSKAD

-818 SSTVTS
+818 SSSSSTVAA
-824 DDGVAGGANVTTTA
+824 DDGAATGGANVTTTMGA
-838 GSTGT
+838 TGATTSVGS
-843 ATSAGTSIIKSPTEA
+843 SIIKSPTEA

-863 FGSMFGSRAKH
+863 FGSMFGSRTK
-874 HQQQQQQQQQLPS
+874 HQQQQQQQLQS
-887 PPPVPATPVAS
+887 PPPPPTPTTPATA
-898 EMEHPES
+898 EMDHPES
-905 APDRMLLVA
+905 ACDRMLLVA
-914 PKPSLSKSSST
+914 PKASLSKSSST

-933 VAVATTSTGSSS
+933 VAVAATSTGSSS
-945 TTTATGG
+945 TMTTAGG
-952 PACNNGNTASRDE
+952 PACSNGSTASRDE
-965 SQIRSERAGQ
+965 SQLRSERAGQ

-1063 EAYNFNMEMLSAG
+1063 EAYNFNMEMLSTG

-1102 QNQQQPSYQRL
+1102 QSQQSAYQRL
-1113 TEQQQQQQRDHDATS
+1113 TEQQQQRDHEGTS
-1128 ATTMNSLN
+1128 ATTTMNSLN

-1172 PPSTVAPVTG
+1172 PPSTMAPVTG
-1182 PTGHLPHLA
+1182 QAGHLPHLA

-1203 GSSSSSS
+1203 GSSSSS

-1368 LDSSMTV
+1368 LDSSMAV
-1375 TTGGSS
+1375 TTGGSN
-1381 VVVGSRE
+1381 VVGSRE

-1400 TTAPTAV
+1400 ITAPSAV
-1407 APTAAPATVAP
+1407 VPPAAAPAAAAAVAP

-1637 YFIDEYGDIETEAFQ
+1637 YFIDEYGNIETEAFQ

>member
-1 MNSVFSAFKSSSS
+1 
-14 GVGAASMVPSTTD
+14 
-27 ATTGGAATVK
+27 
-37 MNGSINTTS
+37 
-46 SNSSNNKH
+46 
-54 ESTSVAT
+54 
-61 SNGVANCPKP
+61 
-71 PTTTKLL
+71 
-78 LNLKTHRPPV
+78 
-88 TDHPPSGSYEKLR
+88 
-101 HIREISNP
+101 
-109 VALDHGVVVVDAA
+109 
-122 PSNDNSIATTPV
+122 
-134 QSPSETPSTVPSAS
+134 
-148 INGHHEHSTCA
+148 
-159 NGSSSTIAATR
+159 
-170 IIGIDQV
+170 
-177 DSHPH
+177 
-182 HQQQQHRPLHH
+182 
-193 PHLPQLPST
+193 
-202 LGSKADTV
+202 
-210 AITTSSLTAAP
+210 
-221 TTVLAIKPPSGAS
+221 
-234 SSALVASST
+234 
-243 ATAVAPSSSSASSS
+243 
-257 SSSSSSTLS
+257 
-266 NGVGLSSSSVPPPSR
+266 
-281 FHKPRLS
+281 
-288 LSNSSGGTSGAAGS
+288 
-302 CGGGLTTTSMPSV
+302 
-315 HGRTGPSGGAGTGG
+315 
-329 AGSSGMPPPKT
+329 
-340 RLSTHQRNLS
+340 
-350 LDFRSMG
+350 MG
-357 ILLPPVSQVTNTR
+357 ILLPPVSQVTNNR

-406 CTNAILSGTMCSKI
+406 CTNGILSGTMCSKI
-420 IQSSSSTNPT
+420 IQSSSTNPT
-430 NTPNITGRG
+430 NTPSNSGRAITSMSIAGSTKG
-439 NKLQGAEAMSSRQ
+439 VSSCSEPEAETVVMAAASTTNSTHHQPSRQ
-452 EGKPTISGCSSSAGG
+452 QISRKV
-467 GSMPGSSDR
+467 D
-476 TIAGR
+476 
-481 QQQQQLMGKM
+481 
-491 ELLEQGIGASRAL
+491 LLEQGATLRAL
-504 KSTHLGDV
+504 KSSHSTDAETIV
-512 ESSLSSAKESESKK
+512 NSIVKDSDSKK

-578 TTSMDEEYRML
+578 TTSMEEEYRML
-589 QSDLCFYPTT
+589 QADLCFYPTT
-599 VDGCNNNNNNN
+599 MDRTAKEDGSDSDTRPLDNC
-610 NNDVKATIEELGCGD
+610 IEL
-625 QLHHHQA
+625 QQHSQQNTL
-632 TVTAASVDAISDKV
+632 TAAGSGVNGPLSDKV
-646 RYRQRNMTRAA
+646 RYRQQNMTRAA
-657 IMLETLFVPIDYED
+657 IMLEKLFVPIHYED
-671 NVPTPADDNGGEGE
+671 GENGPAVDGNLGNEE
-685 GDEDQDLADA
+685 DEMLAHPDA
-695 PTPIIG
+695 ATPIVA
-701 EGKSLTTPTNAP
+701 EGKSLTTPTNALTITTVP
-713 IPDFLPSTTIT
+713 FAQQPASTTVPSTT
-724 TNINTSTVPTVGAD
+724 V
-738 HETTSPSSNSSTA
+738 SPSETKAAINE
-751 VASNPSGTS
+751 P
-760 QKPATNN
+760 P
-767 DQQPLQQSKTD
+767 KTD
-778 QKNEVIFRNF
+778 QKNEVMFRNF

-804 DNHEKKHAKNREKQ
+804 ENHEKKHAKQREKHAA
-818 SSTVTS
+818 T
-824 DDGVAGGANVTTTA
+824 NTTPEE
-838 GSTGT
+838 
-843 ATSAGTSIIKSPTEA
+843 AGTGATASGGVSGTTSSGTTNTTVKSPTELL
-858 IRRRE
+858 RKRE
-863 FGSMFGSRAKH
+863 FGSMFARSSSSSKH
-874 HQQQQQQQQQLPS
+874 HNQTQQNTNSSSSSSNVVTPTATTTTSASMEFDTTSSSTESSISQLNI
-887 PPPVPATPVAS
+887 
-898 EMEHPES
+898 
-905 APDRMLLVA
+905 
-914 PKPSLSKSSST
+914 PKASLSKSSST

-933 VAVATTSTGSSS
+933 VAVAATPTCCNTTSASIVHCTGS
-945 TTTATGG
+945 G
-952 PACNNGNTASRDE
+952 PRDE
-965 SQIRSERAGQ
+965 SQIRTERTGQ

-1026 LMVMYMQIEELSEVL
+1026 LIVMYMQIEELSEVL
-1041 DPYLVYRCRQ
+1041 DPYLVYRCRK

-1063 EAYNFNMEMLSAG
+1063 EAYNFNTEMLSGAG
-1076 GSSSIRKHLTLL
+1076 NSVRKHLSLL
-1088 RELYPKRERVKTGT
+1088 RELYPKRERVKLAAAIVPTTPGSDG
-1102 QNQQQPSYQRL
+1102 PSIDPTLQA
-1113 TEQQQQQQRDHDATS
+1113 H
-1128 ATTMNSLN
+1128 
-1136 LPALT
+1136 PALS

-1150 QSDATGMMGGMMSVN
+1150 QSDATGMMG
-1165 PKLLYSQ
+1165 LLAQ
-1172 PPSTVAPVTG
+1172 HHHAHHVPLPGVPGPSNRT
-1182 PTGHLPHLA
+1182 
-1191 SSGLHAPHHPII
+1191 
-1203 GSSSSSS
+1203 
-1210 SSSRPVC
+1210 PVC

-1264 MKSLIDIGKMLTCLQ
+1264 MKALIDIGKMLTCLQ

-1299 PARVWLPLHSEA
+1299 PARVWLPLHTET
-1311 LPHHV
+1311 PHHV

-1368 LDSSMTV
+1368 LDSSISASALSTDESNPSKTELNSSCQQTNEEATSATTV
-1375 TTGGSS
+1375 PQS
-1381 VVVGSRE
+1381 
-1388 HTKTDSQTTGET
+1388 
-1400 TTAPTAV
+1400 APPALPAAV
-1407 APTAAPATVAP
+1407 AASLAT
-1418 TGSSLSTSSV
+1418 SRSRHS
-1428 RRPNK
+1428 K
-1433 LSECSV
+1433 LSECSA
-1439 DFGTTGSVSGGCM
+1439 DNGGNGGSSMM

-1480 TDRDTISQFSIDS
+1480 SDRDAISQFSIDS
-1493 YDSREHHTP
+1493 YDSRDHHTP
-1502 TLFNIGEVKKRHC
+1502 ALFNIGEVKKRHC

-1543 EKEKQIRE
+1543 EKEKQIRD

-1579 ATQLLQMFKLIWDE
+1579 ATQLLQMFKLIWEE
-1593 EKVDLW
+1593 EKVGLW

-1637 YFIDEYGDIETEAFQ
+1637 YFIDEFGDVETVAF
-1652 RAQRNFMQSCAAY
+1652 RMAQRNFMHSCAAY

-1730 YSEFKYLLLDG
+1730 YCEFKYLLLDG

>member
-14 GVGAASMVPSTTD
+14 SSSSSGGGSTGAAATPSV
-27 ATTGGAATVK
+27 ATGGPTV
-37 MNGSINTTS
+37 NGGGPG
-46 SNSSNNKH
+46 KH
-54 ESTSVAT
+54 ESAGGS
-61 SNGVANCPKP
+61 SNGPPPKP
-71 PTTTKLL
+71 PTKLL
-78 LNLKTHRPPV
+78 LNIKTHRPTV
-88 TDHPPSGSYEKLR
+88 VDHPPSGSYEKLR
-101 HIREISNP
+101 HIREISNL
-109 VALDHGVVVVDAA
+109 VALDHGGGAETAA
-122 PSNDNSIATTPV
+122 TTPSPAGTPGDHSSVTTTPV
-134 QSPSETPSTVPSAS
+134 QSPTTV
-148 INGHHEHSTCA
+148 NGEPGLGA
-159 NGSSSTIAATR
+159 VLVAGPSSSVGLCNGATTR
-170 IIGIDQV
+170 IVSIDQV
-177 DSHPH
+177 DSHH
-182 HQQQQHRPLHH
+182 HH
-193 PHLPQLPST
+193 PQYRPQPHQPLTTQLPSA
-202 LGSKADTV
+202 LSNGGSVKVPPTSSSSAQPTKADTTLM
-210 AITTSSLTAAP
+210 ITMISGLADSSRTAVPTSDSSSQQLQQKKKNHGASSSTAL
-221 TTVLAIKPPSGAS
+221 LAIKPPSGAS
-234 SSALVASST
+234 SSSSSNGGVVASSSMPT
-243 ATAVAPSSSSASSS
+243 
-257 SSSSSSTLS
+257 
-266 NGVGLSSSSVPPPSR
+266 R

-288 LSNSSGGTSGAAGS
+288 LSNS
-302 CGGGLTTTSMPSV
+302 CGLTTSSMPSV
-315 HGRTGPSGGAGTGG
+315 HGRTGPAASGGTAAG
-329 AGSSGMPPPKT
+329 GMPPPKT

-420 IQSSSSTNPT
+420 IQASSTNPT
-430 NTPNITGRG
+430 NTPNITCRG
-439 NKLQGAEAMSSRQ
+439 STSVVSGSVSVTSSVSGDGTGDRMSVAPVCSRQ
-452 EGKPTISGCSSSAGG
+452 QLNGKL
-467 GSMPGSSDR
+467 DV
-476 TIAGR
+476 
-481 QQQQQLMGKM
+481 
-491 ELLEQGIGASRAL
+491 LEQGTAMLRTL
-504 KSTHLGDV
+504 KGDHSV
-512 ESSLSSAKESESKK
+512 DPEGMARVKDSDSKK

-578 TTSMDEEYRML
+578 TTSMEEEYRML
-589 QSDLCFYPTT
+589 QSDLCFYPTSML
-599 VDGCNNNNNNN
+599 VEASIEAGEAKDG
-610 NNDVKATIEELGCGD
+610 DALAD
-625 QLHHHQA
+625 QS
-632 TVTAASVDAISDKV
+632 AASVSDKV

-657 IMLETLFVPIDYED
+657 IMLETLCVPIDYED
-671 NVPTPADDNGGEGE
+671 GVEQQQQQVDGSRCSDD
-685 GDEDQDLADA
+685 DA
-695 PTPIIG
+695 PTPING
-701 EGKSLTTPTNAP
+701 EGKSLTTPTNALTP
-713 IPDFLPSTTIT
+713 VLPATSGTI
-724 TNINTSTVPTVGAD
+724 VPTPAC
-738 HETTSPSSNSSTA
+738 ESAT
-751 VASNPSGTS
+751 VAESGTGTGNQRSS
-760 QKPATNN
+760 QN
-767 DQQPLQQSKTD
+767 DQQQHGKAD

-818 SSTVTS
+818 SVVAT
-824 DDGVAGGANVTTTA
+824 DDG
-838 GSTGT
+838 TGT
-843 ATSAGTSIIKSPTEA
+843 VPSSSPAVASAMATVKSPTE
-858 IRRRE
+858 ISRKRE
-863 FGSMFGSRAKH
+863 FGSMFGSRSSK
-874 HQQQQQQQQQLPS
+874 QQSISTSTASTTTPAVTATVVVEITAEAPACTLTEPKLP
-887 PPPVPATPVAS
+887 PAPAC
-898 EMEHPES
+898 
-905 APDRMLLVA
+905 DRNGTAGSGLLE
-914 PKPSLSKSSST
+914 PKASLSKSSSS
-925 ASLKVVPG
+925 ASLKLVPG
-933 VAVATTSTGSSS
+933 VAVAAGSTSASSS
-945 TTTATGG
+945 GAVGVGCPSNGG
-952 PACNNGNTASRDE
+952 CSPRDE
-965 SQIRSERAGQ
+965 SQIRTERTGQ

-1015 PNGEVDLYIPQ
+1015 PNGDVDLYIPQ

-1076 GSSSIRKHLTLL
+1076 GSSMRKHLTLL
-1088 RELYPKRERVKTGT
+1088 RELYPKRERVKTMLGS
-1102 QNQQQPSYQRL
+1102 QQQHHRNGL
-1113 TEQQQQQQRDHDATS
+1113 KTEEGDQQDAASTTTTS
-1128 ATTMNSLN
+1128 LAASNSLS
-1136 LPALT
+1136 

-1150 QSDATGMMGGMMSVN
+1150 QSDATGMMGMLSN
-1165 PKLLYSQ
+1165 L
-1172 PPSTVAPVTG
+1172 
-1182 PTGHLPHLA
+1182 
-1191 SSGLHAPHHPII
+1191 LHAHQTFHHAI
-1203 GSSSSSS
+1203 

-1299 PARVWLPLHSEA
+1299 PARVWLPLHSET
-1311 LPHHV
+1311 PHHV

-1344 QDIYTSPVIPKLMPT
+1344 NDIYTSPVIPKLMPT

-1368 LDSSMTV
+1368 LDSSSSGGGG
-1375 TTGGSS
+1375 TGGMGDAATAVAAPSS
-1381 VVVGSRE
+1381 STPRE
-1388 HTKTDSQTTGET
+1388 PSKTDSQTTNE
-1400 TTAPTAV
+1400 PAV
-1407 APTAAPATVAP
+1407 AVPATRH
-1418 TGSSLSTSSV
+1418 TTKS
-1428 RRPNK
+1428 
-1433 LSECSV
+1433 SECSAENNGGGV
-1439 DFGTTGSVSGGCM
+1439 GTGSGSMMM

-1480 TDRDTISQFSIDS
+1480 TDRDTISQFSVDS
-1493 YDSREHHTP
+1493 YDSREHSTP

-1543 EKEKQIRE
+1543 EKEKQIRD
-1551 SSPYGHLQSWRLL
+1551 SSPYGHLQNWKLL

-1637 YFIDEYGDIETEAFQ
+1637 YFVDEYGAPESAPFR

-1730 YSEFKYLLLDG
+1730 YTEFKYLLLDG

-1791 LERKV
+1791 LDRKV

>member
-1 MNSVFSAFKSSSS
+1 
-14 GVGAASMVPSTTD
+14 
-27 ATTGGAATVK
+27 
-37 MNGSINTTS
+37 
-46 SNSSNNKH
+46 
-54 ESTSVAT
+54 
-61 SNGVANCPKP
+61 
-71 PTTTKLL
+71 
-78 LNLKTHRPPV
+78 
-88 TDHPPSGSYEKLR
+88 
-101 HIREISNP
+101 
-109 VALDHGVVVVDAA
+109 
-122 PSNDNSIATTPV
+122 
-134 QSPSETPSTVPSAS
+134 
-148 INGHHEHSTCA
+148 
-159 NGSSSTIAATR
+159 
-170 IIGIDQV
+170 
-177 DSHPH
+177 
-182 HQQQQHRPLHH
+182 
-193 PHLPQLPST
+193 
-202 LGSKADTV
+202 
-210 AITTSSLTAAP
+210 
-221 TTVLAIKPPSGAS
+221 
-234 SSALVASST
+234 
-243 ATAVAPSSSSASSS
+243 
-257 SSSSSSTLS
+257 
-266 NGVGLSSSSVPPPSR
+266 
-281 FHKPRLS
+281 
-288 LSNSSGGTSGAAGS
+288 
-302 CGGGLTTTSMPSV
+302 
-315 HGRTGPSGGAGTGG
+315 
-329 AGSSGMPPPKT
+329 
-340 RLSTHQRNLS
+340 
-350 LDFRSMG
+350 MG
-357 ILLPPVSQVTNTR
+357 ILLPPVSQVTNNR

-406 CTNAILSGTMCSKI
+406 CTNGILSGTMCSKI
-420 IQSSSSTNPT
+420 IQSSSTNPT
-430 NTPNITGRG
+430 NTPSNSGR
-439 NKLQGAEAMSSRQ
+439 AMSIAGSTKSSSNGSEAEVETVVTVAASATNSTHHLPSRQ
-452 EGKPTISGCSSSAGG
+452 QMSRKV
-467 GSMPGSSDR
+467 D
-476 TIAGR
+476 
-481 QQQQQLMGKM
+481 
-491 ELLEQGIGASRAL
+491 LLEQGATLRTL
-504 KSTHLGDV
+504 KGSHHSNDGETIVNSIVKD
-512 ESSLSSAKESESKK
+512 SDSKK

-578 TTSMDEEYRML
+578 TTSMEEEYRML
-589 QSDLCFYPTT
+589 QSDLCFYPTAMDRT
-599 VDGCNNNNNNN
+599 AKEDGSDSDSRPLDNCFEQQTHQSTITSA
-610 NNDVKATIEELGCGD
+610 ATGPL
-625 QLHHHQA
+625 
-632 TVTAASVDAISDKV
+632 SDKV
-646 RYRQRNMTRAA
+646 RYRQQNMTRQA
-657 IMLETLFVPIDYED
+657 IMLEKLFVPINYED
-671 NVPTPADDNGGEGE
+671 GE
-685 GDEDQDLADA
+685 DA
-695 PTPIIG
+695 PAADGTQGHEEDEMLTHPDAETPIAT
-701 EGKSLTTPTNAP
+701 EGKSLTTPTNALTP
-713 IPDFLPSTTIT
+713 TAPSFSQQSVASTNVPSTAISSSD
-724 TNINTSTVPTVGAD
+724 TSKS
-738 HETTSPSSNSSTA
+738 TTSDPPKS
-751 VASNPSGTS
+751 
-760 QKPATNN
+760 
-767 DQQPLQQSKTD
+767 D
-778 QKNEVIFRNF
+778 QKNEVMFRNF

-804 DNHEKKHAKNREKQ
+804 DNHEKKHAKQREKQ
-818 SSTVTS
+818 ATTTCTTPEDATSVVGGGIGSTVSGGTTATSSSTV
-824 DDGVAGGANVTTTA
+824 
-838 GSTGT
+838 
-843 ATSAGTSIIKSPTEA
+843 KSPTELL
-858 IRRRE
+858 RKRE
-863 FGSMFGSRAKH
+863 FGSMFARSSNSSKH
-874 HQQQQQQQQQLPS
+874 QHHNQPQQQQQQQSSSSAVTPTVTTTTVSVSMEFDTTSSSTESGSSQLNI
-887 PPPVPATPVAS
+887 
-898 EMEHPES
+898 
-905 APDRMLLVA
+905 
-914 PKPSLSKSSST
+914 PKASLSKSSST

-933 VAVATTSTGSSS
+933 VAVAAIPS
-945 TTTATGG
+945 TTTSIPSSSVVPFSSSG
-952 PACNNGNTASRDE
+952 PRDE
-965 SQIRSERAGQ
+965 SQIRTERTGQ

-1015 PNGEVDLYIPQ
+1015 PHIEVDLYIPQ
-1026 LMVMYMQIEELSEVL
+1026 LIVMYMQIEELSEVL

-1063 EAYNFNMEMLSAG
+1063 EAYNFNTEMLSGAG
-1076 GSSSIRKHLTLL
+1076 NNVRKHLSLL
-1088 RELYPKRERVKTGT
+1088 RELYPKRERVKLAAA
-1102 QNQQQPSYQRL
+1102 NAS
-1113 TEQQQQQQRDHDATS
+1113 
-1128 ATTMNSLN
+1128 TTPGNELLGSSSQDPTLQAH
-1136 LPALT
+1136 PALS

-1150 QSDATGMMGGMMSVN
+1150 QSDATGMMG
-1165 PKLLYSQ
+1165 LLAQ
-1172 PPSTVAPVTG
+1172 
-1182 PTGHLPHLA
+1182 HHH
-1191 SSGLHAPHHPII
+1191 HAHHPTPLP
-1203 GSSSSSS
+1203 GVPGPDR
-1210 SSSRPVC
+1210 SSRTPVC

-1264 MKSLIDIGKMLTCLQ
+1264 MKALIDIGKMLTCLQ

-1299 PARVWLPLHSEA
+1299 PARVWLPLHSET
-1311 LPHHV
+1311 PHHV

-1344 QDIYTSPVIPKLMPT
+1344 QDIYTSPVIPKMMPT

-1368 LDSSMTV
+1368 LDSSISASALNADD
-1375 TTGGSS
+1375 SS
-1381 VVVGSRE
+1381 NPCKTEQTFSASACHQMGEDCGPNAPPLPAAVIASLATSRSR
-1388 HTKTDSQTTGET
+1388 HS
-1400 TTAPTAV
+1400 
-1407 APTAAPATVAP
+1407 
-1418 TGSSLSTSSV
+1418 
-1428 RRPNK
+1428 K

-1439 DFGTTGSVSGGCM
+1439 ENGGNGGVGSMM

-1480 TDRDTISQFSIDS
+1480 SDRDAISQFSVDS
-1493 YDSREHHTP
+1493 YDSRDHHTP
-1502 TLFNIGEVKKRHC
+1502 ALFNIGEVKKRHC

-1543 EKEKQIRE
+1543 EKEKQIRN

-1579 ATQLLQMFKLIWDE
+1579 ATQLLQMFKLIWEE
-1593 EKVDLW
+1593 EKVGLW
-1599 VRPYRIVCLS
+1599 VQPYRIVCLS

-1637 YFIDEYGDIETEAFQ
+1637 YFIDEFGDVETVVFR
-1652 RAQRNFMQSCAAY
+1652 RAQRNFMHSCAAY

-1730 YSEFKYLLLDG
+1730 YCEFKYLLLDG